1 MASESGSVI
10 IKITGDDTDFKEKVN
25 GLGKTVQSGVGKLGN
40 VAKTAA
46 VAVGG
51 AMVAMG
57 GYAIKVGSDFES
69 AMSNVA
75 AISGATGDDL
85 QMLEDTAREMGATTQ
100 FSATEAA
107 NALSYMA
114 LAGWDAN
121 QSASALPGVLNL
133 AAASG
138 MDLASASDM
147 VTDYMSAFGMS
158 CEQSGYFADMLAY
171 AQSNANTTAELL
183 GESYK
188 NCAANMAAAGQDVET
203 TTSLL
208 SMMAN
213 QGLKGSEAGTAL
225 AAVMR
230 DLTAK
235 MSDGAIKIGD
245 TSVAVQDANGNYRDL
260 TDILQDV
267 ESATNGM
274 GDAEK
279 AAALSST
286 FTADSIKGLN
296 LILNAGVDS
305 AADFEEQLRK
315 SAGTAEQMAD
325 TMNDN
330 LAGAIKSLKSR
341 FEDLGIEI
349 YQSFENPLKNVV
361 GVVTESIGKI
371 TSGLKTGSFE
381 GMFDQIGNLAQLGA
395 HQLRAQAPAMAKAAS
410 EMITSFTNGL
420 IQGIPSAMSTLTST
434 LATLIPL
441 IAQVLT
447 AAIPQLVSV
456 GGTIV
461 SSLAQSIMTLLP
473 VLTSSAVEMIN
484 SLASGLAQGVP
495 NFLSQALPMLTQFTE
510 SLRENA
516 GLLIDAGLNL
526 ILQLAQGIANS
537 LPTLIEY
544 IPQIVTNIAGII
556 NDNAPTILAT
566 GVQVITTLA
575 LGLIQALPA
584 LIASLPNIILAIVNV
599 FSAFNWISLGQLI
612 VNGIKN
618 GVALLG
624 TALKSAGTAAA
635 NAFKAINWAGVGQ
648 AAINFIRSA
657 ISGAAGLVSSG
668 LRSVGTQAMNAFRS
682 INWASVGRAAIN
694 FIKSA
699 ITGAAS
705 LVASALRAAATAG
718 MNAFK
723 SVNWGSVGRQIIN
736 GIINGIKGAASMLL
750 NSLKNLAKNA
760 LDAAKSAL
768 GIKSPSRRFRD
779 LVGKFIP
786 LGIAAGVDKYSG
798 TAAEAVSNMSG
809 KLTDAANVSAL
820 NGKLKAAVNAQ
831 SLNMTAQLSGGNTPA
846 PGNQNNPAIV
856 YITYA
861 PEQKFDEPITLAQR
875 ESMNRRDARRIE
887 RLVKNA

>member
-10 IKITGDDTDFKEKVN
+10 IKIEGDDTDFKSKVN
-25 GLGKTVQSGVGKLGN
+25 GLGKTAESGVSKLGN
-40 VAKTAA
+40 VVKTAA
-46 VAVGG
+46 VGIGG
-51 AMVAMG
+51 AMVAIG

-85 QMLEDTAREMGATTQ
+85 QMLKDTAQEMGATTQ

-138 MDLASASDM
+138 TELASASDM

-208 SMMAN
+208 AMMAN

-235 MSDGAIKIGD
+235 MTDGAIKIGD

-296 LILNAGVDS
+296 LILNAGVS
-305 AADFEEQLRK
+305 NAADFENQLRN
-315 SAGTAEQMAD
+315 SGGTAENMANV
-325 TMNDN
+325 MNDN
-330 LAGAIKSLKSR
+330 LAGAMKSLQSR
-341 FEDLGIEI
+341 AETFGNAIYESFSVQLKDAVNAAADALGSLTDAFETGGIEGAFNQLGI
-349 YQSFENPLKNVV
+349 
-361 GVVTESIGKI
+361 
-371 TSGLKTGSFE
+371 
-381 GMFDQIGNLAQLGA
+381 LAQQGI
-395 HQLRAQAPAMAKAAS
+395 QTIIAQAPAMTQAA
-410 EMITSFTNGL
+410 
-420 IQGIPSAMSTLTST
+420 
-434 LATLIPL
+434 
-441 IAQVLT
+441 AQ
-447 AAIPQLVSV
+447 
-456 GGTIV
+456 
-461 SSLAQSIMTLLP
+461 
-473 VLTSSAVEMIN
+473 MIN
-484 SLASGLAQGVP
+484 NFASGLAEGVP
-495 NFLSQALPMLTQFTE
+495 NVLAQALPLILQFTE

-516 GLLIDAGLNL
+516 GTLIDAGLNL

-537 LPTLIEY
+537 LPLLIEY
-544 IPQIVTNIAGII
+544 IPQIITNIAGII
-556 NDNAPTILAT
+556 NDNAPKILAT
-566 GVQVITTLA
+566 GVQILATLA
-575 LGLIQALPA
+575 LGIIQALPV
-584 LIASLPNIILAIVNV
+584 LIASIPNIILAIVNV

-612 VNGIKN
+612 VK
-618 GVALLG
+618 GVKAGVSLLG

-635 NAFKAINWAGVGQ
+635 NAFRSINWAGVGQ

-699 ITGAAS
+699 ITGAAG

-723 SVNWGSVGRQIIN
+723 SVNWGSVGKHIIS
-736 GIINGIKGAASMLL
+736 GIVNGIKGAASALFNAL
-750 NSLKNLAKNA
+750 AGLAKNA
-760 LDAAKSAL
+760 LNAAKNAL

>member
-10 IKITGDDTDFKEKVN
+10 IKIAGDDTDFKNKVN
-25 GLGKTVQSGVGKLGN
+25 GLGNTVQSGIGKLGN
-40 VAKTAA
+40 VVKTAA
-46 VAVGG
+46 VGIGG
-51 AMVAMG
+51 AMVAVG

-85 QMLEDTAREMGATTQ
+85 QMLKDTAREMGATTQ

-138 MDLASASDM
+138 MELASASDM

-208 SMMAN
+208 AMMAN

-296 LILNAGVDS
+296 LILNAGVS
-305 AADFEEQLRK
+305 NAADFENQLRN
-315 SAGTAEQMAD
+315 SSGTAEQMAD
-325 TMNDN
+325 IMNDN
-330 LAGAIKSLKSR
+330 LAGAMKSLQSR
-341 FEDLGIEI
+341 AEAFGNAIYESFSVQLKDAVNTAADALGSLTEAFKTDGIAGAFN
-349 YQSFENPLKNVV
+349 QL
-361 GVVTESIGKI
+361 GV
-371 TSGLKTGSFE
+371 
-381 GMFDQIGNLAQLGA
+381 LAQQGI
-395 HQLRAQAPAMAKAAS
+395 QTIIAQAPAMTQAA
-410 EMITSFTNGL
+410 
-420 IQGIPSAMSTLTST
+420 A
-434 LATLIPL
+434 
-441 IAQVLT
+441 
-447 AAIPQLVSV
+447 
-456 GGTIV
+456 
-461 SSLAQSIMTLLP
+461 
-473 VLTSSAVEMIN
+473 EMIN
-484 SLASGLAQGVP
+484 NFASGLAEGIP
-495 NFLSQALPMLTQFTE
+495 NVLAQALPLILQFTE

-516 GLLIDAGLNL
+516 GTLIDAGLNL
-526 ILQLAQGIANS
+526 ILQLAQGIVNS
-537 LPTLIEY
+537 LPVLIEY

-556 NDNAPTILAT
+556 NDNAPQILAT
-566 GVQVITTLA
+566 GLEIIVTLA
-575 LGLIQALPA
+575 LGIIQAIPT
-584 LIASLPNIILAIVNV
+584 LIASLPAIIQAIVNV
-599 FSAFNWISLGQLI
+599 FSAFNWVQLGQLI
-612 VNGIKN
+612 VNGIRN
-618 GVALLG
+618 GVSLLG

-635 NAFKAINWAGVGQ
+635 NAFKSINWAGVGQ
-648 AAINFIRSA
+648 AAINFIKSA

-682 INWASVGRAAIN
+682 INWASVGKAAIN

-705 LVASALRAAATAG
+705 SIASALRAAATGG

-723 SVNWGSVGRQIIN
+723 SVNWGSVGKQIISGIVN
-736 GIINGIKGAASMLL
+736 GISGAASTLF
-750 NSLKNLAKNA
+750 NSLRNLAKNA
-760 LDAAKSAL
+760 LNAAKNAL

-786 LGIAAGVDKYSG
+786 LGIAAGVDKYSN
-798 TAAEAVSNMSG
+798 TAADAVSNMSG
-809 KLTDAANVSAL
+809 KLADAANVSAL
-820 NGKLKAAVNAQ
+820 NNKLKAAVSAQ
-831 SLNMTAQLSGGNTPA
+831 SLNMTAQLSGKSDKPSEANG
-846 PGNQNNPAIV
+846 QQIV

-861 PEQKFDEPITLAQR
+861 PEQKFDEPITLSQR
-875 ESMNRRDARRIE
+875 EAINRRDARRIE

>member
-25 GLGKTVQSGVGKLGN
+25 GLGTTVQSGVGKLGN

-138 MDLASASDM
+138 MELASASDM

-171 AQSNANTTAELL
+171 AQGNANTTAELL

-208 SMMAN
+208 AMMAN

-286 FTADSIKGLN
+286 FTSDSIKGLN
-296 LILNAGVDS
+296 LILNAGVS
-305 AADFEEQLRK
+305 NAADFEKQLRN
-315 SAGTAEQMAD
+315 SGGTAENMANV
-325 TMNDN
+325 MNDN
-330 LAGAIKSLKSR
+330 LAGAMKSLQSR
-341 FEDLGIEI
+341 AEAFGIAIYESFSVQLKDAVNAAADALGSLTDAFETGGIEGAFNQLGI
-349 YQSFENPLKNVV
+349 
-361 GVVTESIGKI
+361 
-371 TSGLKTGSFE
+371 
-381 GMFDQIGNLAQLGA
+381 LAQQGI
-395 HQLRAQAPAMAKAAS
+395 QTIIAQAPAMTQAA
-410 EMITSFTNGL
+410 
-420 IQGIPSAMSTLTST
+420 
-434 LATLIPL
+434 
-441 IAQVLT
+441 AQ
-447 AAIPQLVSV
+447 
-456 GGTIV
+456 
-461 SSLAQSIMTLLP
+461 
-473 VLTSSAVEMIN
+473 MIN
-484 SLASGLAQGVP
+484 NFASGLAEGIP
-495 NFLSQALPMLTQFTE
+495 NVLAQALPLILQFTE

-516 GLLIDAGLNL
+516 GTLIDAGLNL
-526 ILQLAQGIANS
+526 ILQLAQGIVNS
-537 LPTLIEY
+537 LPLLIEY
-544 IPQIVTNIAGII
+544 IPQIITNIAGII
-556 NDNAPTILAT
+556 NDNAPKILAT
-566 GVQVITTLA
+566 GVQMLATLA
-575 LGLIQALPA
+575 LGIIQALPV

-612 VNGIKN
+612 VNGVKA
-618 GVALLG
+618 GVSLLG

-635 NAFKAINWAGVGQ
+635 NAFRSINWASVGQ
-648 AAINFIRSA
+648 AAINFIKSA

-705 LVASALRAAATAG
+705 LVASALRSAATAG

-723 SVNWGSVGRQIIN
+723 SVNWGGVGRQIIN

-820 NGKLKAAVNAQ
+820 NGKLKAAVHAQ
-831 SLNMTAQLSGGNTPA
+831 SLNMTAQLSGGNTSA
-846 PGNQNNPAIV
+846 PGNNKNGPTVV

-861 PEQKFDEPITLAQR
+861 PEQKFDEPITLSQR
-875 ESMNRRDARRIE
+875 EAMNRRDARRIE

>member
-10 IKITGDDTDFKEKVN
+10 IKIEGDDTDFKSKVN
-25 GLGKTVQSGVGKLGN
+25 GLGKTAESGVSKLGN
-40 VAKTAA
+40 VVKTAA
-46 VAVGG
+46 VGIGG
-51 AMVAMG
+51 AMVAIG

-85 QMLEDTAREMGATTQ
+85 QMLKDTAQEMGATTQ

-138 MDLASASDM
+138 MELASASDM

-208 SMMAN
+208 AMMAN

-296 LILNAGVDS
+296 LILNAGVS
-305 AADFEEQLRK
+305 NAADFENQLRN
-315 SAGTAEQMAD
+315 SGGTAENMANV
-325 TMNDN
+325 MNDN
-330 LAGAIKSLKSR
+330 LAGAMKSLQSR
-341 FEDLGIEI
+341 AEAFGIAIYESFSVQLKDAVNAAADALGSLTDAFETGGIEGAFNQLGI
-349 YQSFENPLKNVV
+349 
-361 GVVTESIGKI
+361 
-371 TSGLKTGSFE
+371 
-381 GMFDQIGNLAQLGA
+381 LAQQGI
-395 HQLRAQAPAMAKAAS
+395 QTIIAQAPAMTQAATQ
-410 EMITSFTNGL
+410 MISNF
-420 IQGIPSAMSTLTST
+420 
-434 LATLIPL
+434 
-441 IAQVLT
+441 
-447 AAIPQLVSV
+447 
-456 GGTIV
+456 
-461 SSLAQSIMTLLP
+461 
-473 VLTSSAVEMIN
+473 
-484 SLASGLAQGVP
+484 ASGLAEGVP
-495 NFLSQALPMLTQFTE
+495 NVLAQALPLILQFTE

-516 GLLIDAGLNL
+516 GTLIDAGLNL

-537 LPTLIEY
+537 LPLLIEY

-556 NDNAPTILAT
+556 NDNAPKILAT
-566 GVQVITTLA
+566 GVQILATLT
-575 LGLIQALPA
+575 LGIIQALPV

-612 VNGIKN
+612 VK
-618 GVALLG
+618 GVKAGVSLLG

-635 NAFKAINWAGVGQ
+635 NAFRSINWAGVGQ

-699 ITGAAS
+699 ITGAAG

-723 SVNWGSVGRQIIN
+723 SVNWGSVGKHIIS
-736 GIINGIKGAASMLL
+736 GIVNGIKGAASALFNAL
-750 NSLKNLAKNA
+750 AGLAKNA
-760 LDAAKSAL
+760 LNAAKNAL

>member
-10 IKITGDDTDFKEKVN
+10 IKIAGDDTDFKEKVN
-25 GLGKTVQSGVGKLGN
+25 GLGKTAESGVSKLGN
-40 VAKTAA
+40 VVKTAA
-46 VAVGG
+46 VGIGG
-51 AMVAMG
+51 AMVAIG

-85 QMLEDTAREMGATTQ
+85 QMLKDTAQEMGATTQ

-138 MDLASASDM
+138 MELASASDM

-208 SMMAN
+208 AMMAN

-296 LILNAGVDS
+296 LILNAGVS
-305 AADFEEQLRK
+305 NAADFENQLRN
-315 SAGTAEQMAD
+315 SGGTAENMANV
-325 TMNDN
+325 MNDN
-330 LAGAIKSLKSR
+330 LAGAMKSLQSR
-341 FEDLGIEI
+341 AETFGNAIYESFSVQLKDAVNTAADALGSLTDAFKTGGIEGAFNQLGI
-349 YQSFENPLKNVV
+349 
-361 GVVTESIGKI
+361 
-371 TSGLKTGSFE
+371 
-381 GMFDQIGNLAQLGA
+381 LAQQGI
-395 HQLRAQAPAMAKAAS
+395 QTIIAQAPAMTQAA
-410 EMITSFTNGL
+410 
-420 IQGIPSAMSTLTST
+420 
-434 LATLIPL
+434 
-441 IAQVLT
+441 AQ
-447 AAIPQLVSV
+447 
-456 GGTIV
+456 
-461 SSLAQSIMTLLP
+461 
-473 VLTSSAVEMIN
+473 MIN
-484 SLASGLAQGVP
+484 NFASGLAEGIP
-495 NFLSQALPMLTQFTE
+495 NVLAQALPLILQFTE

-516 GLLIDAGLNL
+516 GTLIDAGLNL

-537 LPTLIEY
+537 LPLLIEY

-556 NDNAPTILAT
+556 NDNAPKILAT
-566 GVQVITTLA
+566 GVQILATLA
-575 LGLIQALPA
+575 LGIIQALPV

-612 VNGIKN
+612 VNGVKA
-618 GVALLG
+618 GVSLLG

-635 NAFKAINWAGVGQ
+635 NAFRSINWASVGQ
-648 AAINFIRSA
+648 AAINFIKSA

-723 SVNWGSVGRQIIN
+723 SVNWGSVGKHIIS
-736 GIINGIKGAASMLL
+736 GIVNGIKGAASALFNAL
-750 NSLKNLAKNA
+750 AGLAKNA
-760 LDAAKSAL
+760 LNAAKNAL

-779 LVGKFIP
+779 MVGKFIP
-786 LGIAAGVDKYSG
+786 LGIAAGVDKYSN
-798 TAAEAVSNMSG
+798 TAANAVSNMSS
-809 KLTDAANVSAL
+809 KLTDAASVSAL
-820 NGKLKAAVNAQ
+820 NNKLKAAVSAQ
-831 SLNMTAQLSGGNTPA
+831 SLNMTAQLSGKSDKPSEPSG
-846 PGNQNNPAIV
+846 QKIV

-861 PEQKFDEPITLAQR
+861 PEQKFDEPITLSQR
-875 ESMNRRDARRIE
+875 EAMNRRDARRIE

>member
-10 IKITGDDTDFKEKVN
+10 IKIEGDDTDFKSKVN
-25 GLGKTVQSGVGKLGN
+25 GLGKTAESGVSKLGN
-40 VAKTAA
+40 VVKTAA
-46 VAVGG
+46 VGIGG
-51 AMVAMG
+51 AMVAIG

-85 QMLEDTAREMGATTQ
+85 QMLKDTAQEMGATTQ

-138 MDLASASDM
+138 MELASASDM

-208 SMMAN
+208 AMMAN

-296 LILNAGVDS
+296 LILNAGVS
-305 AADFEEQLRK
+305 NAADFENQLRN
-315 SAGTAEQMAD
+315 SGGTAENMANV
-325 TMNDN
+325 MNDN
-330 LAGAIKSLKSR
+330 LAGAMKSLQSR
-341 FEDLGIEI
+341 AEAFGIAIYESFSVQLKDAVNAAADALGSLTDAFETGGIEGAFNQLGI
-349 YQSFENPLKNVV
+349 
-361 GVVTESIGKI
+361 
-371 TSGLKTGSFE
+371 
-381 GMFDQIGNLAQLGA
+381 LAQQGI
-395 HQLRAQAPAMAKAAS
+395 QTIIAQAPAMTQAATQ
-410 EMITSFTNGL
+410 MISNF
-420 IQGIPSAMSTLTST
+420 
-434 LATLIPL
+434 
-441 IAQVLT
+441 
-447 AAIPQLVSV
+447 
-456 GGTIV
+456 
-461 SSLAQSIMTLLP
+461 
-473 VLTSSAVEMIN
+473 
-484 SLASGLAQGVP
+484 ASGLAEGVP
-495 NFLSQALPMLTQFTE
+495 NVLAQALPLILQFTE

-516 GLLIDAGLNL
+516 GTLIDAGLNL

-537 LPTLIEY
+537 LPLLIEY
-544 IPQIVTNIAGII
+544 IPQIITNIAGII
-556 NDNAPTILAT
+556 NDNAPKILAT
-566 GVQVITTLA
+566 GVQILATLA
-575 LGLIQALPA
+575 LGIIQALPV
-584 LIASLPNIILAIVNV
+584 LIASIPNIILAIVNV

-612 VNGIKN
+612 VK
-618 GVALLG
+618 GVKAGVSLLG

-635 NAFKAINWAGVGQ
+635 NAFRSINWAGVGQ

-699 ITGAAS
+699 ITGAAG

-723 SVNWGSVGRQIIN
+723 SVNWGSVGKHIIS
-736 GIINGIKGAASMLL
+736 GIVNGIKGAASALFNAL
-750 NSLKNLAKNA
+750 AGLAKNA
-760 LDAAKSAL
+760 LNAAKNAL

-779 LVGKFIP
+779 MVGKFIP
-786 LGIAAGVDKYSG
+786 LGIAAGVDKYSN
-798 TAAEAVSNMSG
+798 TAANAVSNMSS
-809 KLTDAANVSAL
+809 KLTDAASVSAL
-820 NGKLKAAVNAQ
+820 NNKLKAAVSAQ
-831 SLNMTAQLSGGNTPA
+831 SLNMTAQLSGKSDKPSEPSG
-846 PGNQNNPAIV
+846 QKIV

-861 PEQKFDEPITLAQR
+861 PEQKFDEPITLSQR
-875 ESMNRRDARRIE
+875 EAMKHRDARRIE

>member
-235 MSDGAIKIGD
+235 MKDGAIKIGD
-245 TSVAVQDANGNYRDL
+245 TSVAVQDASGNYRDL
-260 TDILQDV
+260 TDILKDV

-286 FTADSIKGLN
+286 FTSDSIKGLN

-315 SAGTAEQMAD
+315 STGTAGQMAD

-341 FEDLGIEI
+341 AEAFGIAVYDSFSVQLKDAVNAAADALGSLTDAFEIGGIAGAFNQLG
-349 YQSFENPLKNVV
+349 
-361 GVVTESIGKI
+361 T
-371 TSGLKTGSFE
+371 
-381 GMFDQIGNLAQLGA
+381 LAQQGI
-395 HQLRAQAPAMAKAAS
+395 QTIITQAPAMTQA
-410 EMITSFTNGL
+410 
-420 IQGIPSAMSTLTST
+420 
-434 LATLIPL
+434 
-441 IAQVLT
+441 
-447 AAIPQLVSV
+447 
-456 GGTIV
+456 
-461 SSLAQSIMTLLP
+461 
-473 VLTSSAVEMIN
+473 AVEMIN
-484 SLASGLAQGVP
+484 SFASGLAEGIP
-495 NFLSQALPMLTQFTE
+495 NALSQALPLILQLTE

-575 LGLIQALPA
+575 LGLIQALPV

-635 NAFKAINWAGVGQ
+635 NAFKAINWADVGR
-648 AAINFIRSA
+648 AAINFIKSA
-657 ISGAAGLVSSG
+657 ISGASGLVSGG
-668 LRSVGTQAMNAFRS
+668 LRSVGTAAMNAFRS
-682 INWASVGRAAIN
+682 INWAGVGRAAIN

-705 LVASALRAAATAG
+705 LVASALRSAATAG

-723 SVNWGSVGRQIIN
+723 SVNWGGVGRQIIN

>member
-10 IKITGDDTDFKEKVN
+10 IKIEGDDTDFKSKVN
-25 GLGKTVQSGVGKLGN
+25 GLGKTAESGVSKLGN
-40 VAKTAA
+40 VVKTAA
-46 VAVGG
+46 VGIGG
-51 AMVAMG
+51 AMVAIG

-85 QMLEDTAREMGATTQ
+85 QMLKDTAQEMGATTQ

-138 MDLASASDM
+138 MELASASDM

-208 SMMAN
+208 AMMAN

-296 LILNAGVDS
+296 LILNAGVS
-305 AADFEEQLRK
+305 NAADFENQLRN
-315 SAGTAEQMAD
+315 SGGTAENMANV
-325 TMNDN
+325 MNDN
-330 LAGAIKSLKSR
+330 LAGAMKSLQSR
-341 FEDLGIEI
+341 AEAFGIAIYESFSVQLKDAVNAAADALGSLTDAFETGGIEGAFNQLGI
-349 YQSFENPLKNVV
+349 
-361 GVVTESIGKI
+361 
-371 TSGLKTGSFE
+371 
-381 GMFDQIGNLAQLGA
+381 LAQQGI
-395 HQLRAQAPAMAKAAS
+395 QTIIAQAPAMTQAATQ
-410 EMITSFTNGL
+410 MISNF
-420 IQGIPSAMSTLTST
+420 
-434 LATLIPL
+434 
-441 IAQVLT
+441 
-447 AAIPQLVSV
+447 
-456 GGTIV
+456 
-461 SSLAQSIMTLLP
+461 
-473 VLTSSAVEMIN
+473 
-484 SLASGLAQGVP
+484 ASGLAEGVP
-495 NFLSQALPMLTQFTE
+495 NVLAQALPLILQFTE

-516 GLLIDAGLNL
+516 GTLIDAGLNL

-537 LPTLIEY
+537 LPLLIEY

-556 NDNAPTILAT
+556 NDNAPKILAT
-566 GVQVITTLA
+566 GVQILATLT
-575 LGLIQALPA
+575 LGIIQALPV

-612 VNGIKN
+612 VK
-618 GVALLG
+618 GVKAGVSLLG

-635 NAFKAINWAGVGQ
+635 NAFRSINWAGVGQ

-699 ITGAAS
+699 ITGAAG

-718 MNAFK
+718 LNAFK
-723 SVNWGSVGRQIIN
+723 SVNWGSVGKHIIS
-736 GIINGIKGAASMLL
+736 GIVNGIKGAASALFNAL
-750 NSLKNLAKNA
+750 AGLAKNA
-760 LDAAKSAL
+760 LNAAKNAL

-779 LVGKFIP
+779 MVGKFIP
-786 LGIAAGVDKYSG
+786 LGIAAGVDKYSN
-798 TAAEAVSNMSG
+798 TAANAVSNMSS
-809 KLTDAANVSAL
+809 KLTDAASVSAL
-820 NGKLKAAVNAQ
+820 NNKLKAAVSAQ
-831 SLNMTAQLSGGNTPA
+831 SLNMTAQLSGKSDKPSEPSG
-846 PGNQNNPAIV
+846 QKIV

-861 PEQKFDEPITLAQR
+861 PEQKFDEPITLSQR
-875 ESMNRRDARRIE
+875 EAMNRRDARRIE

>member
-10 IKITGDDTDFKEKVN
+10 IKIEGDDTDFKGKVN
-25 GLGKTVQSGVGKLGN
+25 DLGKTAESGVSKLGS
-40 VAKTAA
+40 VVKTAA
-46 VAVGG
+46 VGIGG
-51 AMVAMG
+51 AMVAVG

-85 QMLEDTAREMGATTQ
+85 QMLKDTAKEMGATTQ
-100 FSATEAA
+100 FSATKAA

-121 QSASALPGVLNL
+121 QSAAALPGVLNL

-138 MDLASASDM
+138 MELASASDM

-208 SMMAN
+208 AMMAN

-296 LILNAGVDS
+296 LILNAGVS
-305 AADFEEQLRK
+305 NAADFENQLRN
-315 SAGTAEQMAD
+315 SVGTAENMANV
-325 TMNDN
+325 MNDN
-330 LAGAIKSLKSR
+330 LAGAMKSLQSR
-341 FEDLGIEI
+341 AEALGIAI
-349 YQSFENPLKNVV
+349 YESFSVQLKDAVNAAADAL
-361 GVVTESIGKI
+361 GSLTDAFE
-371 TSGLKTGSFE
+371 TGGIE
-381 GMFDQIGNLAQLGA
+381 GAFNQLGILAQQGI
-395 HQLRAQAPAMAKAAS
+395 QTIIAQAPAMTQAA
-410 EMITSFTNGL
+410 
-420 IQGIPSAMSTLTST
+420 
-434 LATLIPL
+434 
-441 IAQVLT
+441 AQ
-447 AAIPQLVSV
+447 
-456 GGTIV
+456 
-461 SSLAQSIMTLLP
+461 
-473 VLTSSAVEMIN
+473 MIN
-484 SLASGLAQGVP
+484 NFASGLAEGIP
-495 NFLSQALPMLTQFTE
+495 NVLAQALPLILQFTE

-516 GLLIDAGLNL
+516 GTLIDAGLNL

-537 LPTLIEY
+537 LPLLIEY
-544 IPQIVTNIAGII
+544 IPQIITNIAGII
-556 NDNAPTILAT
+556 NDNAPKILAT
-566 GVQVITTLA
+566 GVQILVTLA
-575 LGLIQALPA
+575 LGIIQALPV

-612 VNGIKN
+612 VNGVKA
-618 GVALLG
+618 GASLLG

-635 NAFKAINWAGVGQ
+635 NAFRSINWASVGQ

-668 LRSVGTQAMNAFRS
+668 LRSVGTQAMSAFRS

-699 ITGAAS
+699 ITGAAG

-723 SVNWGSVGRQIIN
+723 SVNWGSVGKHIIS
-736 GIINGIKGAASMLL
+736 GIVSGIKGAASALFNAL
-750 NSLKNLAKNA
+750 AGLAKNA
-760 LDAAKSAL
+760 LNAVKNAL

-786 LGIAAGVDKYSG
+786 LGIAAGVDKYSN
-798 TAAEAVSNMSG
+798 TAADAVASMSS

-820 NGKLKAAVNAQ
+820 NNKLKAAVSAQ
-831 SLNMTAQLSGGNTPA
+831 SLNMTAQLSGKSDKPSEPSG
-846 PGNQNNPAIV
+846 QKIV

-861 PEQKFDEPITLAQR
+861 PEQKFDEPITLSQR
-875 ESMNRRDARRIE
+875 EAMNRRDARRIE
-887 RLVKNA
+887 RLLKNA

>member
-10 IKITGDDTDFKEKVN
+10 IKIEGDDTDFKGKVN
-25 GLGKTVQSGVGKLGN
+25 GLGKTAESGISKLGN
-40 VAKTAA
+40 VVKTAA
-46 VAVGG
+46 VGIGG
-51 AMVAMG
+51 AMVAIG

-75 AISGATGDDL
+75 AIGGATGDDL
-85 QMLEDTAREMGATTQ
+85 QMLKDTAKEMGATTQ

-121 QSASALPGVLNL
+121 QSAAALPGVLNL

-138 MDLASASDM
+138 MELASASDM

-208 SMMAN
+208 AMMAN

-230 DLTAK
+230 DLTNK

-296 LILNAGVDS
+296 LILNAGVS
-305 AADFEEQLRK
+305 NAADFENQLRN
-315 SAGTAEQMAD
+315 SSGTAEQMAD

-330 LAGAIKSLKSR
+330 LAGAMKSLQSR
-341 FEDLGIEI
+341 AETFGNAIYESFSVRLKDAVNAAADALGSLTDAFETGGIEGAFNQLGI
-349 YQSFENPLKNVV
+349 
-361 GVVTESIGKI
+361 
-371 TSGLKTGSFE
+371 
-381 GMFDQIGNLAQLGA
+381 LAQQGI
-395 HQLRAQAPAMAKAAS
+395 QTIIAQAPAMTQAA
-410 EMITSFTNGL
+410 
-420 IQGIPSAMSTLTST
+420 
-434 LATLIPL
+434 
-441 IAQVLT
+441 AQ
-447 AAIPQLVSV
+447 
-456 GGTIV
+456 
-461 SSLAQSIMTLLP
+461 
-473 VLTSSAVEMIN
+473 MIN
-484 SLASGLAQGVP
+484 NFASGLAEGIP
-495 NFLSQALPMLTQFTE
+495 NVLAQALPLILQFTE

-516 GLLIDAGLNL
+516 GTLIDAGLNL

-537 LPTLIEY
+537 LPLLIEY

-556 NDNAPTILAT
+556 NDNAPKILAT
-566 GVQVITTLA
+566 GVQILATLA
-575 LGLIQALPA
+575 LGIIQALPV

-612 VNGIKN
+612 VNGVKA
-618 GVALLG
+618 GVSLLG

-635 NAFKAINWAGVGQ
+635 NAFRSINWASVGQ

-657 ISGAAGLVSSG
+657 ITGAAGLVSSG
-668 LRSVGTQAMNAFRS
+668 LRSVGTQAMSAFRS

-699 ITGAAS
+699 ITGAAG

-723 SVNWGSVGRQIIN
+723 NVNWGGVGKHIISGIVN
-736 GIINGIKGAASMLL
+736 GIRGAASALFNAL
-750 NSLKNLAKNA
+750 AGLAKNA
-760 LDAAKSAL
+760 LNAAKNAL

-779 LVGKFIP
+779 MVGKFIP
-786 LGIAAGVDKYSG
+786 LGIAAGVDKYSN
-798 TAAEAVSNMSG
+798 TAANAVSNMSS

-820 NGKLKAAVNAQ
+820 NNRLKAAVSAQ
-831 SLNMTAQLSGGNTPA
+831 SLNMTAQLSGKSDKPSEPSG
-846 PGNQNNPAIV
+846 QQIV

-861 PEQKFDEPITLAQR
+861 PEQKFDEPITLSQR
-875 ESMNRRDARRIE
+875 EAMNRRDARRIE
-887 RLVKNA
+887 RLVKNV

>member
-10 IKITGDDTDFKEKVN
+10 IKIEGDDTDFKSKVN
-25 GLGKTVQSGVGKLGN
+25 GLGKTAESGVSKLGN
-40 VAKTAA
+40 VVKTAA
-46 VAVGG
+46 VGIGG
-51 AMVAMG
+51 AMVAIG

-85 QMLEDTAREMGATTQ
+85 QMLKDTAQEMGATTQ

-138 MDLASASDM
+138 MELASASDM

-208 SMMAN
+208 AMMAN

-296 LILNAGVDS
+296 LILNAGVS
-305 AADFEEQLRK
+305 NAADFENQLRN
-315 SAGTAEQMAD
+315 SGGTAENMANV
-325 TMNDN
+325 MNDN
-330 LAGAIKSLKSR
+330 LAGAMKSLQSR
-341 FEDLGIEI
+341 AETFGNAIYESFSVQLKDAVNAAADALGSLTDAFETGGIEGAFNQLGI
-349 YQSFENPLKNVV
+349 
-361 GVVTESIGKI
+361 
-371 TSGLKTGSFE
+371 
-381 GMFDQIGNLAQLGA
+381 LAQQGI
-395 HQLRAQAPAMAKAAS
+395 QTIIAQAPAMTQAA
-410 EMITSFTNGL
+410 
-420 IQGIPSAMSTLTST
+420 
-434 LATLIPL
+434 
-441 IAQVLT
+441 AQ
-447 AAIPQLVSV
+447 
-456 GGTIV
+456 
-461 SSLAQSIMTLLP
+461 
-473 VLTSSAVEMIN
+473 MIN
-484 SLASGLAQGVP
+484 NFASGLAEGVP
-495 NFLSQALPMLTQFTE
+495 NVLAQVLPLILQFTE

-516 GLLIDAGLNL
+516 GTLIDAGLNL

-537 LPTLIEY
+537 LPLLIEY
-544 IPQIVTNIAGII
+544 IPQIVTNVAGII
-556 NDNAPTILAT
+556 NDNAPKILAT
-566 GVQVITTLA
+566 GVQILATLA
-575 LGLIQALPA
+575 LGIIQALPV

-635 NAFKAINWAGVGQ
+635 NAFKAINWASVGQ
-648 AAINFIRSA
+648 AAINFIKSA

-723 SVNWGSVGRQIIN
+723 SVNWGSVGKHIIS
-736 GIINGIKGAASMLL
+736 GIVNGIKGAASALFNAL
-750 NSLKNLAKNA
+750 AGLAKNA
-760 LDAAKSAL
+760 LNAAKNAL

-779 LVGKFIP
+779 MVGKFIP
-786 LGIAAGVDKYSG
+786 LGIAAGVDKYSN
-798 TAAEAVSNMSG
+798 TAANAVSNMSS

-820 NGKLKAAVNAQ
+820 NNKLKAAVSAQ
-831 SLNMTAQLSGGNTPA
+831 SLNMTAQLSGKSDKPSEPSG
-846 PGNQNNPAIV
+846 QKIV

-861 PEQKFDEPITLAQR
+861 PEQKFDEPITLSQR
-875 ESMNRRDARRIE
+875 EAMNRRDARRIE

>member
-10 IKITGDDTDFKEKVN
+10 IKIEGDDTDFKGKVN
-25 GLGKTVQSGVGKLGN
+25 GLGKAAESGVSKLGN
-40 VAKTAA
+40 VVKTAA
-46 VAVGG
+46 VGIGG
-51 AMVAMG
+51 AMVAIG

-85 QMLEDTAREMGATTQ
+85 QMLKDTAKEMGATTQ

-121 QSASALPGVLNL
+121 QSAAALPGVLNL

-138 MDLASASDM
+138 MELASASDM

-208 SMMAN
+208 AMMAN

-296 LILNAGVDS
+296 LILNAGVS
-305 AADFEEQLRK
+305 NAADFENQLRN
-315 SAGTAEQMAD
+315 SGGTAENMANV
-325 TMNDN
+325 MNDN
-330 LAGAIKSLKSR
+330 LAGAMKSLQSR
-341 FEDLGIEI
+341 AEAFGIAVYESFSVQLKDAVNAAADALGSLTDAFETGGIEGAFNQLGILTQQGI
-349 YQSFENPLKNVV
+349 Q
-361 GVVTESIGKI
+361 TII
-371 TSGLKTGSFE
+371 
-381 GMFDQIGNLAQLGA
+381 
-395 HQLRAQAPAMAKAAS
+395 AQAPAMTQAA
-410 EMITSFTNGL
+410 
-420 IQGIPSAMSTLTST
+420 
-434 LATLIPL
+434 
-441 IAQVLT
+441 AQ
-447 AAIPQLVSV
+447 
-456 GGTIV
+456 
-461 SSLAQSIMTLLP
+461 
-473 VLTSSAVEMIN
+473 MIN
-484 SLASGLAQGVP
+484 NFASGLAEGVP
-495 NFLSQALPMLTQFTE
+495 NVLAQALPLILQFTE

-516 GLLIDAGLNL
+516 GTLIDAGLNL
-526 ILQLAQGIANS
+526 ISQLAQGIANS
-537 LPTLIEY
+537 LPLLIEY
-544 IPQIVTNIAGII
+544 IPQIITNIAGII
-556 NDNAPTILAT
+556 NDNAPKILAT
-566 GVQVITTLA
+566 GVQILATLA
-575 LGLIQALPA
+575 LGIIQALPV

-612 VNGIKN
+612 VNGVKA
-618 GVALLG
+618 GVSLLG

-635 NAFKAINWAGVGQ
+635 NAFRSINWASVGQ

-668 LRSVGTQAMNAFRS
+668 LRSVGTQAMSAFRS

-699 ITGAAS
+699 ITGAAG

-723 SVNWGSVGRQIIN
+723 SVNWGSVGKHIIS
-736 GIINGIKGAASMLL
+736 GIVNGIKGAASALFNAL
-750 NSLKNLAKNA
+750 AGLAKNA
-760 LDAAKSAL
+760 LNAAKNAL

-779 LVGKFIP
+779 MVGKFIP
-786 LGIAAGVDKYSG
+786 LGIAAGVDKYSN
-798 TAAEAVSNMSG
+798 TAANAVSNMSS

-820 NGKLKAAVNAQ
+820 NNKLKAAVSAQ
-831 SLNMTAQLSGGNTPA
+831 SLKMTAQLSSKSDKPSEPNGQQT
-846 PGNQNNPAIV
+846 V

-861 PEQKFDEPITLAQR
+861 PEQKFDEPITLSQR
-875 ESMNRRDARRIE
+875 EAMNRRDARRIE
-887 RLVKNA
+887 RLVKNG

>member
-10 IKITGDDTDFKEKVN
+10 IKIEGDDTDFKSKVN
-25 GLGKTVQSGVGKLGN
+25 GLGKTAESGVSKLGN
-40 VAKTAA
+40 VVKTAA
-46 VAVGG
+46 VGIGG
-51 AMVAMG
+51 AMVAIG

-85 QMLEDTAREMGATTQ
+85 QMLKDTAQEMGATTQ

-138 MDLASASDM
+138 MELASASDM

-208 SMMAN
+208 AMMAN

-296 LILNAGVDS
+296 LILNAGVS
-305 AADFEEQLRK
+305 NAADFENQLRN
-315 SAGTAEQMAD
+315 SGGTAENMANV
-325 TMNDN
+325 MNDN
-330 LAGAIKSLKSR
+330 LAGAMKSLQSR
-341 FEDLGIEI
+341 AETFGNAIYESFSVQLKDAVNTAADALGSLTDAFETGGIEGAFNQLGI
-349 YQSFENPLKNVV
+349 
-361 GVVTESIGKI
+361 
-371 TSGLKTGSFE
+371 
-381 GMFDQIGNLAQLGA
+381 LAQQGI
-395 HQLRAQAPAMAKAAS
+395 QTIIAQAPAMTQAA
-410 EMITSFTNGL
+410 
-420 IQGIPSAMSTLTST
+420 
-434 LATLIPL
+434 
-441 IAQVLT
+441 AQ
-447 AAIPQLVSV
+447 
-456 GGTIV
+456 
-461 SSLAQSIMTLLP
+461 
-473 VLTSSAVEMIN
+473 MIN
-484 SLASGLAQGVP
+484 NFASGLAEGIP
-495 NFLSQALPMLTQFTE
+495 NVLAQALPLILQFTE

-516 GLLIDAGLNL
+516 GTLIDAGLNL

-537 LPTLIEY
+537 LPLLIEY

-575 LGLIQALPA
+575 LGLIQALPV

-612 VNGIKN
+612 VNGVKA
-618 GVALLG
+618 GVSLLG

-635 NAFKAINWAGVGQ
+635 NAFRSINWAGVGQ

-723 SVNWGSVGRQIIN
+723 SVNWGGVGRQIIN

-831 SLNMTAQLSGGNTPA
+831 SLNMTAQLSGGNTSA
-846 PGNQNNPAIV
+846 PGNNKNGPTVV

-861 PEQKFDEPITLAQR
+861 PEQKFDEPITLSQR
-875 ESMNRRDARRIE
+875 EAMNRRDARRIE

>member
-10 IKITGDDTDFKEKVN
+10 IKIEGDDTDFKSKVN
-25 GLGKTVQSGVGKLGN
+25 GLGKTAESGVSKLGN
-40 VAKTAA
+40 VVKTAA
-46 VAVGG
+46 VGIGG
-51 AMVAMG
+51 AMVAIG

-85 QMLEDTAREMGATTQ
+85 QMLKDTAQEMGATTQ

-138 MDLASASDM
+138 MELASASDM

-208 SMMAN
+208 AMMAN

-296 LILNAGVDS
+296 LILNAGVS
-305 AADFEEQLRK
+305 NAADFENQLRN
-315 SAGTAEQMAD
+315 SGGTAENMANV
-325 TMNDN
+325 MNDN
-330 LAGAIKSLKSR
+330 LAGAMKSLQSR
-341 FEDLGIEI
+341 AETFGNAIYESFSVQLKDAVNTAADALGSLTDAFETGGIEGAFNQLGI
-349 YQSFENPLKNVV
+349 
-361 GVVTESIGKI
+361 
-371 TSGLKTGSFE
+371 
-381 GMFDQIGNLAQLGA
+381 LAQQGI
-395 HQLRAQAPAMAKAAS
+395 QTIIAQAPAMTQAA
-410 EMITSFTNGL
+410 
-420 IQGIPSAMSTLTST
+420 
-434 LATLIPL
+434 
-441 IAQVLT
+441 AQ
-447 AAIPQLVSV
+447 
-456 GGTIV
+456 
-461 SSLAQSIMTLLP
+461 
-473 VLTSSAVEMIN
+473 MIN
-484 SLASGLAQGVP
+484 NFASGLAEGIP
-495 NFLSQALPMLTQFTE
+495 NVLAQALPLILQFTE

-516 GLLIDAGLNL
+516 GTLIDAGLNL

-537 LPTLIEY
+537 LPLLIEY

-556 NDNAPTILAT
+556 NDNAPKILAT
-566 GVQVITTLA
+566 GVQILATLA
-575 LGLIQALPA
+575 LGIIQALPV

-612 VNGIKN
+612 VNGVKA
-618 GVALLG
+618 GVSLLG

-635 NAFKAINWAGVGQ
+635 NAFRSINWASVGQ
-648 AAINFIRSA
+648 AAINFIKSA

-718 MNAFK
+718 MDAFK
-723 SVNWGSVGRQIIN
+723 SVNWGSVGKHIIS
-736 GIINGIKGAASMLL
+736 GIVNGIKGAASALFNAL
-750 NSLKNLAKNA
+750 AGLAKNA
-760 LDAAKSAL
+760 LNAAKNAL

-779 LVGKFIP
+779 MVGKFIP
-786 LGIAAGVDKYSG
+786 LGIAAGVDKYSN
-798 TAAEAVSNMSG
+798 TAANAVSNMSS
-809 KLTDAANVSAL
+809 KLTDAASVSAL
-820 NGKLKAAVNAQ
+820 NNKLKAAVSAQ
-831 SLNMTAQLSGGNTPA
+831 SLNMTAQLSGKSDKPSEPSG
-846 PGNQNNPAIV
+846 QKIV

-861 PEQKFDEPITLAQR
+861 PEQKFDEPITLSQR
-875 ESMNRRDARRIE
+875 EAMNRRDARRIE

>member
-10 IKITGDDTDFKEKVN
+10 IKIEGDDTDFKSKVN
-25 GLGKTVQSGVGKLGN
+25 GLGKTAESGVSKLGN
-40 VAKTAA
+40 VVKTAA
-46 VAVGG
+46 VGIGG
-51 AMVAMG
+51 AMVAIG

-85 QMLEDTAREMGATTQ
+85 QMLKDTAQEMGATTQ

-138 MDLASASDM
+138 MELASASDM

-208 SMMAN
+208 AMMAN

-286 FTADSIKGLN
+286 FTADSVKGLN
-296 LILNAGVDS
+296 LILNAGVS
-305 AADFEEQLRK
+305 NAADFENQLRN
-315 SAGTAEQMAD
+315 SVGTAENMANV
-325 TMNDN
+325 MNDN
-330 LAGAIKSLKSR
+330 LAGAMKSLQSR
-341 FEDLGIEI
+341 AEAFGIAIYESFSVQLKDAVNTAADALGSLTDAFETGGIEGAFNQLGI
-349 YQSFENPLKNVV
+349 
-361 GVVTESIGKI
+361 
-371 TSGLKTGSFE
+371 
-381 GMFDQIGNLAQLGA
+381 LAQQGI
-395 HQLRAQAPAMAKAAS
+395 QTIIAQAPAMTQAA
-410 EMITSFTNGL
+410 
-420 IQGIPSAMSTLTST
+420 
-434 LATLIPL
+434 
-441 IAQVLT
+441 AQ
-447 AAIPQLVSV
+447 
-456 GGTIV
+456 
-461 SSLAQSIMTLLP
+461 
-473 VLTSSAVEMIN
+473 MIN
-484 SLASGLAQGVP
+484 NFASGLAEGVP
-495 NFLSQALPMLTQFTE
+495 NVLAQALPLILQFTE

-516 GLLIDAGLNL
+516 GTLIDAGLNL

-537 LPTLIEY
+537 LPLLIEY
-544 IPQIVTNIAGII
+544 IPQIITNIAGII
-556 NDNAPTILAT
+556 NDNAPKILAT
-566 GVQVITTLA
+566 GVQILATLA
-575 LGLIQALPA
+575 LGIIQALPV
-584 LIASLPNIILAIVNV
+584 LIASIPNIILAIVNV

-612 VNGIKN
+612 VNGVKA
-618 GVALLG
+618 GVSLLG

-635 NAFKAINWAGVGQ
+635 NAFRSINWASVGQ

-699 ITGAAS
+699 ITGAAG

-723 SVNWGSVGRQIIN
+723 SVNWGSVGKHIIS
-736 GIINGIKGAASMLL
+736 GIVNGIKGAASALFNAL
-750 NSLKNLAKNA
+750 AGLAKNA
-760 LDAAKSAL
+760 LNAAKNAL

-779 LVGKFIP
+779 MVGKFIP
-786 LGIAAGVDKYSG
+786 LGIAAGVDKYSN
-798 TAAEAVSNMSG
+798 TAANAVSNMSS
-809 KLTDAANVSAL
+809 KLTDAASVSAL
-820 NGKLKAAVNAQ
+820 NNKLKAAVSAQ
-831 SLNMTAQLSGGNTPA
+831 SLNMTAQLSGKSDKPSEPSG
-846 PGNQNNPAIV
+846 QKIV

-861 PEQKFDEPITLAQR
+861 PEQKFDEPITLSQR
-875 ESMNRRDARRIE
+875 EAMNRRDARRIE

>member
-85 QMLEDTAREMGATTQ
+85 QMLKDTAQEMGATTQ

-138 MDLASASDM
+138 MELASASDM

-208 SMMAN
+208 AMMAN

-296 LILNAGVDS
+296 LILNAGVS
-305 AADFEEQLRK
+305 NAADFENQLRN
-315 SAGTAEQMAD
+315 SGGTAENMANV
-325 TMNDN
+325 MNDN
-330 LAGAIKSLKSR
+330 LAGAMKSLQSR
-341 FEDLGIEI
+341 AEAFGIAIYESFSVQLKDAVNAAADALGSLTDAFETGGIEGAFNQLGI
-349 YQSFENPLKNVV
+349 
-361 GVVTESIGKI
+361 
-371 TSGLKTGSFE
+371 
-381 GMFDQIGNLAQLGA
+381 LAQQGI
-395 HQLRAQAPAMAKAAS
+395 QTIIAQAPAMTQAATQ
-410 EMITSFTNGL
+410 MISNF
-420 IQGIPSAMSTLTST
+420 
-434 LATLIPL
+434 
-441 IAQVLT
+441 
-447 AAIPQLVSV
+447 
-456 GGTIV
+456 
-461 SSLAQSIMTLLP
+461 
-473 VLTSSAVEMIN
+473 
-484 SLASGLAQGVP
+484 ASGLAEGVP
-495 NFLSQALPMLTQFTE
+495 NVLAQALPLILQFTE

-648 AAINFIRSA
+648 AAINFIKSA

-723 SVNWGSVGRQIIN
+723 SVNWGSVGKHIISGIVN
-736 GIINGIKGAASMLL
+736 GIRGAASALFNAL
-750 NSLKNLAKNA
+750 AGLAKNA
-760 LDAAKSAL
+760 LNAAKNAL

>member
-10 IKITGDDTDFKEKVN
+10 IKIEGDDTDFKSKVN
-25 GLGKTVQSGVGKLGN
+25 GLGKTAESGVSKLGN
-40 VAKTAA
+40 VVKTAA
-46 VAVGG
+46 VGIGG
-51 AMVAMG
+51 AMVAIG

-85 QMLEDTAREMGATTQ
+85 QMLKDTAQEMGATTQ

-138 MDLASASDM
+138 MELASASDM

-208 SMMAN
+208 AMMAN

-296 LILNAGVDS
+296 LILNAGVS
-305 AADFEEQLRK
+305 NAADFENQLRN
-315 SAGTAEQMAD
+315 SGGTAENMANV
-325 TMNDN
+325 MNDN
-330 LAGAIKSLKSR
+330 LAGAMKSLQSR
-341 FEDLGIEI
+341 AEAFGIAIYESFSVQLKDAVNAAADALGSLTDAFETGGIEGAFNQLGI
-349 YQSFENPLKNVV
+349 
-361 GVVTESIGKI
+361 
-371 TSGLKTGSFE
+371 
-381 GMFDQIGNLAQLGA
+381 LAQQGI
-395 HQLRAQAPAMAKAAS
+395 QTIIAQAPAMTQAATQ
-410 EMITSFTNGL
+410 MISNF
-420 IQGIPSAMSTLTST
+420 
-434 LATLIPL
+434 
-441 IAQVLT
+441 
-447 AAIPQLVSV
+447 
-456 GGTIV
+456 
-461 SSLAQSIMTLLP
+461 
-473 VLTSSAVEMIN
+473 
-484 SLASGLAQGVP
+484 ASGLAEGVP
-495 NFLSQALPMLTQFTE
+495 NVLAQALPLILQFTE

-516 GLLIDAGLNL
+516 GTLIDAGLNL

-537 LPTLIEY
+537 LPLLIEY
-544 IPQIVTNIAGII
+544 IPQIITNIAGII
-556 NDNAPTILAT
+556 NDNAPKILAT
-566 GVQVITTLA
+566 GVQILATLA
-575 LGLIQALPA
+575 LGIIQALPV
-584 LIASLPNIILAIVNV
+584 LIASIPNIILAIVNV

-612 VNGIKN
+612 VK
-618 GVALLG
+618 GVKAGVSLLG

-635 NAFKAINWAGVGQ
+635 NAFRSINWAGVGQ

-699 ITGAAS
+699 ITGAAG

-723 SVNWGSVGRQIIN
+723 SVNWGSVGKHIIS
-736 GIINGIKGAASMLL
+736 GIVNGIKGAASALFNAL
-750 NSLKNLAKNA
+750 AGLAKNA
-760 LDAAKSAL
+760 LNAAKNAL

-779 LVGKFIP
+779 MVGKFIP
-786 LGIAAGVDKYSG
+786 LGIAAGVDKYSN
-798 TAAEAVSNMSG
+798 TAANAVSNMSS
-809 KLTDAANVSAL
+809 KLTDAASVSAL
-820 NGKLKAAVNAQ
+820 NNKLKAAVSAQ
-831 SLNMTAQLSGGNTPA
+831 SLNMTAQLSGKSDKPSEPSG
-846 PGNQNNPAIV
+846 QKIV

-861 PEQKFDEPITLAQR
+861 PEQKFDEPITLSQR
-875 ESMNRRDARRIE
+875 EAMNRRDARRIE

>member
-10 IKITGDDTDFKEKVN
+10 IKIEGDDTDFKSKVN
-25 GLGKTVQSGVGKLGN
+25 GLGKTAESGVSKLGS
-40 VAKTAA
+40 VVKTAA
-46 VAVGG
+46 VGIGG
-51 AMVAMG
+51 AMVAIG

-85 QMLEDTAREMGATTQ
+85 QMLKDTAKEMGATTQ

-138 MDLASASDM
+138 MELASASDM

-208 SMMAN
+208 AMMAN

-296 LILNAGVDS
+296 LILNAGVS
-305 AADFEEQLRK
+305 NAADFENQLRN
-315 SAGTAEQMAD
+315 SSGTAEQMAD

-330 LAGAIKSLKSR
+330 LAGAMKSLQSR
-341 FEDLGIEI
+341 AETFGNAIYESFSVQLKDAVNAAADALGSLTDAFETGGIEGAFNQLGI
-349 YQSFENPLKNVV
+349 
-361 GVVTESIGKI
+361 
-371 TSGLKTGSFE
+371 
-381 GMFDQIGNLAQLGA
+381 LAQQGIQTIIA
-395 HQLRAQAPAMAKAAS
+395 KAPAMTQAA
-410 EMITSFTNGL
+410 
-420 IQGIPSAMSTLTST
+420 
-434 LATLIPL
+434 
-441 IAQVLT
+441 AQ
-447 AAIPQLVSV
+447 
-456 GGTIV
+456 
-461 SSLAQSIMTLLP
+461 
-473 VLTSSAVEMIN
+473 MIN
-484 SLASGLAQGVP
+484 NFASGLAEGIP
-495 NFLSQALPMLTQFTE
+495 NVLAQALPLILQFTG

-516 GLLIDAGLNL
+516 GTLIDAGLNL

-537 LPTLIEY
+537 LPLLIEY
-544 IPQIVTNIAGII
+544 IPQIITNIAGII
-556 NDNAPTILAT
+556 NDNAPKILAT
-566 GVQVITTLA
+566 GVQILATLA
-575 LGLIQALPA
+575 LGIIQALPV
-584 LIASLPNIILAIVNV
+584 LIDSIPNIILAIVNV

-612 VNGIKN
+612 VNGVKA
-618 GVALLG
+618 GVSLLG
-624 TALKSAGTAAA
+624 TALKSAGEAAA
-635 NAFKAINWAGVGQ
+635 NAFRSINWASVGQ
-648 AAINFIRSA
+648 AAINFIKSA
-657 ISGAAGLVSSG
+657 ITGAAGLVSSG
-668 LRSVGTQAMNAFRS
+668 LRSVGTQAMSAFRS

-699 ITGAAS
+699 ITGAAG

-723 SVNWGSVGRQIIN
+723 NVNWGSVGKHIIS
-736 GIINGIKGAASMLL
+736 GIVNGIKGAASALFNAL
-750 NSLKNLAKNA
+750 AGLAKNA
-760 LDAAKSAL
+760 LNAAKNAL

-786 LGIAAGVDKYSG
+786 LGIAAGVDKYSN
-798 TAAEAVSNMSG
+798 TAANAVSNMSS

-820 NGKLKAAVNAQ
+820 NNKLKAAVSAQ
-831 SLNMTAQLSGGNTPA
+831 SLSMTAQLSSKSDKPREASG
-846 PGNQNNPAIV
+846 QQIV

-861 PEQKFDEPITLAQR
+861 PEQKFDEPITLSQR
-875 ESMNRRDARRIE
+875 EAMNRRDARRME

>member
-10 IKITGDDTDFKEKVN
+10 IKIEGDDTDFKGKVN
-25 GLGKTVQSGVGKLGN
+25 DLGKTAKSGVSKLGS
-40 VAKTAA
+40 VVKTAA
-46 VAVGG
+46 VGIGG
-51 AMVAMG
+51 AMVAVG

-85 QMLEDTAREMGATTQ
+85 QMLKDTAREMGATTQ

-121 QSASALPGVLNL
+121 QSAAALPGVLNL

-138 MDLASASDM
+138 MELASASDM

-208 SMMAN
+208 AMMAN

-296 LILNAGVDS
+296 LILNAGVS
-305 AADFEEQLRK
+305 NAADFENQLRN
-315 SAGTAEQMAD
+315 SSGTAEQMAD

-330 LAGAIKSLKSR
+330 LAGAMKSLQSR
-341 FEDLGIEI
+341 AEAFGIAIYESFSVQLKDAVNAAADALGSLTDAFEIGGIEGAFN
-349 YQSFENPLKNVV
+349 QLGF
-361 GVVTESIGKI
+361 
-371 TSGLKTGSFE
+371 
-381 GMFDQIGNLAQLGA
+381 LAQQGI
-395 HQLRAQAPAMAKAAS
+395 QTIIAQAPAMTQAA
-410 EMITSFTNGL
+410 
-420 IQGIPSAMSTLTST
+420 
-434 LATLIPL
+434 
-441 IAQVLT
+441 AQ
-447 AAIPQLVSV
+447 
-456 GGTIV
+456 
-461 SSLAQSIMTLLP
+461 
-473 VLTSSAVEMIN
+473 MIN
-484 SLASGLAQGVP
+484 NFASGLAEGVP
-495 NFLSQALPMLTQFTE
+495 NVLAQALPLILQFTE

-516 GLLIDAGLNL
+516 GTLIDAGLNL

-537 LPTLIEY
+537 LPLLIEY

-556 NDNAPTILAT
+556 NDNAPKILAT
-566 GVQVITTLA
+566 GVQILATLA
-575 LGLIQALPA
+575 LGIIQAIPV

-612 VNGIKN
+612 VNGVKA
-618 GVALLG
+618 GVSLLG
-624 TALKSAGTAAA
+624 TALKSAGEAAA
-635 NAFKAINWAGVGQ
+635 NAFRSINWASVGQ
-648 AAINFIRSA
+648 AAINFIESA
-657 ISGAAGLVSSG
+657 ITGAAGLVSSG

-682 INWASVGRAAIN
+682 VNWASVGRAAIN

-699 ITGAAS
+699 ITGAAG

-723 SVNWGSVGRQIIN
+723 NVNWGSVGKHIIS
-736 GIINGIKGAASMLL
+736 GIVNGIKGAASTLFNAL
-750 NSLKNLAKNA
+750 AGLAKNA
-760 LDAAKSAL
+760 LNAAKNAL

-779 LVGKFIP
+779 MVGKFIP
-786 LGIAAGVDKYSG
+786 LGIAAGVDKYSN
-798 TAAEAVSNMSG
+798 TAANAVASMSR

-820 NGKLKAAVNAQ
+820 NNKLKAAVSAQ
-831 SLNMTAQLSGGNTPA
+831 SLNMTAQLSGKSDKPSEPSG
-846 PGNQNNPAIV
+846 QQIV

-861 PEQKFDEPITLAQR
+861 PEQKFDEPITLSQR
-875 ESMNRRDARRIE
+875 EAMNRRDARRIE
-887 RLVKNA
+887 RLLKNA

>member
-10 IKITGDDTDFKEKVN
+10 IKIEGDDTDFKGKVN
-25 GLGKTVQSGVGKLGN
+25 DLGKTAESGVSKLGS
-40 VAKTAA
+40 VVKTAA
-46 VAVGG
+46 VGIGG
-51 AMVAMG
+51 AMVAVG

-85 QMLEDTAREMGATTQ
+85 QMLKDTAKEMGATTQ

-121 QSASALPGVLNL
+121 QSAAALPGVLNL

-138 MDLASASDM
+138 MELASASDM

-208 SMMAN
+208 AMMAN

-235 MSDGAIKIGD
+235 MSNGAIKIGD

-296 LILNAGVDS
+296 LILNAGVS
-305 AADFEEQLRK
+305 NAADFENQLRN
-315 SAGTAEQMAD
+315 SGGTAENMANV
-325 TMNDN
+325 MNDN
-330 LAGAIKSLKSR
+330 LAGAMKSLQSR
-341 FEDLGIEI
+341 AEAFGIAIYESFSVQLKDAVNAAADALGSLTDAFETGGIEGAFNQLGI
-349 YQSFENPLKNVV
+349 
-361 GVVTESIGKI
+361 
-371 TSGLKTGSFE
+371 
-381 GMFDQIGNLAQLGA
+381 LAQQGI
-395 HQLRAQAPAMAKAAS
+395 QTIIAQAPAMTQAA
-410 EMITSFTNGL
+410 
-420 IQGIPSAMSTLTST
+420 
-434 LATLIPL
+434 
-441 IAQVLT
+441 AQ
-447 AAIPQLVSV
+447 
-456 GGTIV
+456 
-461 SSLAQSIMTLLP
+461 
-473 VLTSSAVEMIN
+473 MIN
-484 SLASGLAQGVP
+484 NFASGLAEGIP
-495 NFLSQALPMLTQFTE
+495 NVLAQALPLILQFTE

-516 GLLIDAGLNL
+516 GTLIDAGLNL
-526 ILQLAQGIANS
+526 ILQLAQGIVNS
-537 LPTLIEY
+537 LPLLIEY

-556 NDNAPTILAT
+556 NDNAPKILAT
-566 GVQVITTLA
+566 GVQILATLA
-575 LGLIQALPA
+575 LGIIQALPV

-612 VNGIKN
+612 VNGVKA
-618 GVALLG
+618 GVSLLG

-635 NAFKAINWAGVGQ
+635 NAFRSINWASVGQ

-657 ISGAAGLVSSG
+657 ITGAAGLVSGG
-668 LRSVGTQAMNAFRS
+668 LRSVGTQAMSAFRS

-699 ITGAAS
+699 ITGAAG

-723 SVNWGSVGRQIIN
+723 NVNWGSVGRHIIS
-736 GIINGIKGAASMLL
+736 GIVNGIKGAASALFNAL
-750 NSLKNLAKNA
+750 AGLAKNA
-760 LDAAKSAL
+760 LNAAKNAL

-779 LVGKFIP
+779 MVGKFIP
-786 LGIAAGVDKYSG
+786 LGIAAGVDKYSN
-798 TAAEAVSNMSG
+798 TAADAVASMSS

-820 NGKLKAAVNAQ
+820 NNKLKAAVSAQ
-831 SLNMTAQLSGGNTPA
+831 SLNMTAQLSGKSDKPSEPSG
-846 PGNQNNPAIV
+846 QQIV

-861 PEQKFDEPITLAQR
+861 PEQKFDEPITLSQR
-875 ESMNRRDARRIE
+875 EAMNRRDARRIE

>member
-10 IKITGDDTDFKEKVN
+10 IKIEGDDTDFKSKVN
-25 GLGKTVQSGVGKLGN
+25 GLGKTAESGVSKLGN
-40 VAKTAA
+40 VVKTAA
-46 VAVGG
+46 VGIGG
-51 AMVAMG
+51 AMVAIG

-85 QMLEDTAREMGATTQ
+85 QMLKDTAQEMGATTQ

-138 MDLASASDM
+138 MELASASDM

-208 SMMAN
+208 AMMAN

-296 LILNAGVDS
+296 LILNAGVS
-305 AADFEEQLRK
+305 NAADFENQLRN
-315 SAGTAEQMAD
+315 SGGTAENMANV
-325 TMNDN
+325 MNDN
-330 LAGAIKSLKSR
+330 LAGAMKSLQSR
-341 FEDLGIEI
+341 AETFGNAIYESFSVQLKDAVNTAADALGSLTDAFKTGGIEGAFNQLGI
-349 YQSFENPLKNVV
+349 
-361 GVVTESIGKI
+361 
-371 TSGLKTGSFE
+371 
-381 GMFDQIGNLAQLGA
+381 LAQQGI
-395 HQLRAQAPAMAKAAS
+395 QTIIAQAPAMTQAA
-410 EMITSFTNGL
+410 
-420 IQGIPSAMSTLTST
+420 
-434 LATLIPL
+434 
-441 IAQVLT
+441 AQ
-447 AAIPQLVSV
+447 
-456 GGTIV
+456 
-461 SSLAQSIMTLLP
+461 
-473 VLTSSAVEMIN
+473 MIN
-484 SLASGLAQGVP
+484 NFASGLAEGIP
-495 NFLSQALPMLTQFTE
+495 NVLAQALPLILQFTE

-516 GLLIDAGLNL
+516 GTLIDAGLNL

-537 LPTLIEY
+537 LPLLIEY

-556 NDNAPTILAT
+556 NDNAPKILAT
-566 GVQVITTLA
+566 GVQILATLA
-575 LGLIQALPA
+575 LGIIQALPV

-612 VNGIKN
+612 VNGVKA
-618 GVALLG
+618 GVSPLG

-635 NAFKAINWAGVGQ
+635 NAFRSINWASVGQ
-648 AAINFIRSA
+648 AAINFIKSA

-723 SVNWGSVGRQIIN
+723 SVNWGSVGKHIIS
-736 GIINGIKGAASMLL
+736 GIVNGIKGAASALFNAL
-750 NSLKNLAKNA
+750 AGLAKNA
-760 LDAAKSAL
+760 LNAAKNAL

-779 LVGKFIP
+779 MVGKFIP
-786 LGIAAGVDKYSG
+786 LGIAAGVDKYSN
-798 TAAEAVSNMSG
+798 TAANAVSNMSS
-809 KLTDAANVSAL
+809 KLTDAASVSAL
-820 NGKLKAAVNAQ
+820 NNKLKAAVSAQ
-831 SLNMTAQLSGGNTPA
+831 SLNMTAQLSGKSDKPSEPSG
-846 PGNQNNPAIV
+846 QKII

-861 PEQKFDEPITLAQR
+861 PEQKFDEPITLSQR
-875 ESMNRRDARRIE
+875 EAMNRRDARRIE

>member
-10 IKITGDDTDFKEKVN
+10 IKIEGDDTDFKSKVN
-25 GLGKTVQSGVGKLGN
+25 GLGKTAESGVSKLGN
-40 VAKTAA
+40 VVKTAA
-46 VAVGG
+46 VGIGG
-51 AMVAMG
+51 AMVAIG

-85 QMLEDTAREMGATTQ
+85 QMLKDTAQEMGATTQ

-138 MDLASASDM
+138 MELASASDM

-208 SMMAN
+208 AMMAN

-296 LILNAGVDS
+296 LILNAGVS
-305 AADFEEQLRK
+305 NAADFENQLRN
-315 SAGTAEQMAD
+315 SGGTAENMANV
-325 TMNDN
+325 MNDN
-330 LAGAIKSLKSR
+330 LAGAMKSLQSR
-341 FEDLGIEI
+341 AEAFGIAIYESFSVQLKDAVNAAADALGSLTDAFETGGIEGAFNQLGI
-349 YQSFENPLKNVV
+349 
-361 GVVTESIGKI
+361 
-371 TSGLKTGSFE
+371 
-381 GMFDQIGNLAQLGA
+381 LAQQGI
-395 HQLRAQAPAMAKAAS
+395 QTIIAQAPAMTQAATQ
-410 EMITSFTNGL
+410 MISNF
-420 IQGIPSAMSTLTST
+420 
-434 LATLIPL
+434 
-441 IAQVLT
+441 
-447 AAIPQLVSV
+447 
-456 GGTIV
+456 
-461 SSLAQSIMTLLP
+461 
-473 VLTSSAVEMIN
+473 
-484 SLASGLAQGVP
+484 ASGLAEGVP
-495 NFLSQALPMLTQFTE
+495 NVLAQALPLILQFTE

-516 GLLIDAGLNL
+516 GTLIDAGLNL

-537 LPTLIEY
+537 LPLLIEY

-556 NDNAPTILAT
+556 NDNAPKILAT
-566 GVQVITTLA
+566 GVQILATLT
-575 LGLIQALPA
+575 LGIIQALPV

-612 VNGIKN
+612 VK
-618 GVALLG
+618 GVKAGVSLLG

-635 NAFKAINWAGVGQ
+635 NAFRSINWAGVGQ

-699 ITGAAS
+699 ITGAAG

-723 SVNWGSVGRQIIN
+723 SVNWGSVGKHIIS
-736 GIINGIKGAASMLL
+736 GIVNGIKGAASALFNAL
-750 NSLKNLAKNA
+750 AGLAKNA
-760 LDAAKSAL
+760 LNAAKNAL

-779 LVGKFIP
+779 MVGKFIP
-786 LGIAAGVDKYSG
+786 LGIAAGVDKYSN
-798 TAAEAVSNMSG
+798 TAANAVSNMSS
-809 KLTDAANVSAL
+809 KLTDAASVSAL
-820 NGKLKAAVNAQ
+820 NNKLKAAVSAQ
-831 SLNMTAQLSGGNTPA
+831 SLNMTAQLSGKSDKPSEPSG
-846 PGNQNNPAIV
+846 QKIV

-861 PEQKFDEPITLAQR
+861 PEQKFDEPITLSQR
-875 ESMNRRDARRIE
+875 EAMNRRDARRIE

>member
-10 IKITGDDTDFKEKVN
+10 IKIEGDDTDFKSKVN
-25 GLGKTVQSGVGKLGN
+25 GLGKTAESGVSKLGN
-40 VAKTAA
+40 VVKTAA
-46 VAVGG
+46 VGIGG
-51 AMVAMG
+51 AMVAIG

-85 QMLEDTAREMGATTQ
+85 QMLKDTAQEMGATTQ

-138 MDLASASDM
+138 MELASASDM

-208 SMMAN
+208 AMMAN

-235 MSDGAIKIGD
+235 MTDGAIKIGD

-296 LILNAGVDS
+296 LILNAGVS
-305 AADFEEQLRK
+305 NAADFENQLRN
-315 SAGTAEQMAD
+315 SGGTAENMANV
-325 TMNDN
+325 MNDN
-330 LAGAIKSLKSR
+330 LAGAMKSLQSR
-341 FEDLGIEI
+341 AETFGNAIYESFSVQLKDAVNAAADALGSLTDAFETGGIEGAFNQLGI
-349 YQSFENPLKNVV
+349 
-361 GVVTESIGKI
+361 
-371 TSGLKTGSFE
+371 
-381 GMFDQIGNLAQLGA
+381 LAQQGI
-395 HQLRAQAPAMAKAAS
+395 QTIIAQAPAMTQAA
-410 EMITSFTNGL
+410 
-420 IQGIPSAMSTLTST
+420 
-434 LATLIPL
+434 
-441 IAQVLT
+441 AQ
-447 AAIPQLVSV
+447 
-456 GGTIV
+456 
-461 SSLAQSIMTLLP
+461 
-473 VLTSSAVEMIN
+473 MIN
-484 SLASGLAQGVP
+484 NFASGLAEGVP
-495 NFLSQALPMLTQFTE
+495 NVLAQALPLILQFTE

-516 GLLIDAGLNL
+516 GTLIDAGLNL

-537 LPTLIEY
+537 LPLLIEY
-544 IPQIVTNIAGII
+544 IPQIITNIAGII
-556 NDNAPTILAT
+556 NDNAPKILAT
-566 GVQVITTLA
+566 GVQILATLA
-575 LGLIQALPA
+575 LGIIQALPV

-612 VNGIKN
+612 VK
-618 GVALLG
+618 GVKAGVSLLG

-635 NAFKAINWAGVGQ
+635 NAFRSINWAGVGQ

-699 ITGAAS
+699 ITGAAG

-723 SVNWGSVGRQIIN
+723 SVNWGSVGKHIIS
-736 GIINGIKGAASMLL
+736 GIVNGIKGAASALFNAL
-750 NSLKNLAKNA
+750 AGLAKNA
-760 LDAAKSAL
+760 LNAAKNAL

-779 LVGKFIP
+779 MVGKFIP
-786 LGIAAGVDKYSG
+786 LGIAAGVDKYSN
-798 TAAEAVSNMSG
+798 TAANAVSNMSS
-809 KLTDAANVSAL
+809 KLTDAASVSVL
-820 NGKLKAAVNAQ
+820 NNKLKAAVSAQ
-831 SLNMTAQLSGGNTPA
+831 SLNMTAQLSGKSDKPSEPSG
-846 PGNQNNPAIV
+846 QKIV

-861 PEQKFDEPITLAQR
+861 PEQKFDEPITLSQR
-875 ESMNRRDARRIE
+875 EAMNRRDARRIE

>member
-10 IKITGDDTDFKEKVN
+10 IKIEGDDTDFKSKVN
-25 GLGKTVQSGVGKLGN
+25 GLGKTAESGVSKLGN
-40 VAKTAA
+40 VVKTAA
-46 VAVGG
+46 VGIGG
-51 AMVAMG
+51 AMVAIG

-85 QMLEDTAREMGATTQ
+85 QMLKDTAQEMGATTQ

-138 MDLASASDM
+138 MELASASDM

-208 SMMAN
+208 AMMAN

-235 MSDGAIKIGD
+235 MTDGAIKIGD

-260 TDILQDV
+260 TDILQNV

-296 LILNAGVDS
+296 LILNAGVS
-305 AADFEEQLRK
+305 NAADFENQLRN
-315 SAGTAEQMAD
+315 SGGTAENMANV
-325 TMNDN
+325 MNDN
-330 LAGAIKSLKSR
+330 LAGAMKSLQSR
-341 FEDLGIEI
+341 AEAFGIAIYESFSVQLKDAVNAAADALGSLTDAFETGGIEGAFNQLGI
-349 YQSFENPLKNVV
+349 
-361 GVVTESIGKI
+361 
-371 TSGLKTGSFE
+371 
-381 GMFDQIGNLAQLGA
+381 LAQQGI
-395 HQLRAQAPAMAKAAS
+395 QTIIAQAPAMTQAATQ
-410 EMITSFTNGL
+410 MISNF
-420 IQGIPSAMSTLTST
+420 
-434 LATLIPL
+434 
-441 IAQVLT
+441 
-447 AAIPQLVSV
+447 
-456 GGTIV
+456 
-461 SSLAQSIMTLLP
+461 
-473 VLTSSAVEMIN
+473 
-484 SLASGLAQGVP
+484 ASGLAEGVP
-495 NFLSQALPMLTQFTE
+495 NVLAQALPLILQFTE

-516 GLLIDAGLNL
+516 GTLIDAGLNL

-537 LPTLIEY
+537 LPLLIEY

-556 NDNAPTILAT
+556 NDNAPKILAT
-566 GVQVITTLA
+566 GVQILATLT
-575 LGLIQALPA
+575 LGIIQALPV

-612 VNGIKN
+612 VNGVKA
-618 GVALLG
+618 GVSLLG

-635 NAFKAINWAGVGQ
+635 NAFRSINWASVGQ

-657 ISGAAGLVSSG
+657 ISGAAGLVSGG

-723 SVNWGSVGRQIIN
+723 SVNWGSVGKHIIS
-736 GIINGIKGAASMLL
+736 GIVNGIKGAASALFNAL
-750 NSLKNLAKNA
+750 AGLAKNA
-760 LDAAKSAL
+760 LNAAKNAL

-779 LVGKFIP
+779 MVGKFIP
-786 LGIAAGVDKYSG
+786 LGIAAGVDKYSN
-798 TAAEAVSNMSG
+798 TAANAVSNMSS
-809 KLTDAANVSAL
+809 KLTDAASVSAL
-820 NGKLKAAVNAQ
+820 NNKLKAAVSAQ
-831 SLNMTAQLSGGNTPA
+831 SLNMTAQLSGKSDKPSEPSG
-846 PGNQNNPAIV
+846 QKIV

-861 PEQKFDEPITLAQR
+861 PEQKFDEPITLSQR
-875 ESMNRRDARRIE
+875 EAMNRRDARRIE

>member
-10 IKITGDDTDFKEKVN
+10 IKIEGDDTDFKSKVN
-25 GLGKTVQSGVGKLGN
+25 GLGKTAESGVSKLGN
-40 VAKTAA
+40 VVKTAA
-46 VAVGG
+46 VGIGG
-51 AMVAMG
+51 AMVAIG

-85 QMLEDTAREMGATTQ
+85 QMLKDTAQEMGATTQ

-138 MDLASASDM
+138 MELASASDM

-208 SMMAN
+208 AMMAN

-296 LILNAGVDS
+296 LILNAGVS
-305 AADFEEQLRK
+305 NAADFENQLRN
-315 SAGTAEQMAD
+315 SGGTAENMANV
-325 TMNDN
+325 MNDN
-330 LAGAIKSLKSR
+330 LAGAMKSLQSR
-341 FEDLGIEI
+341 AETFGNAIYESFSVQLKDAVNAAADALGSLTDAFETGGIEGAFNQLGI
-349 YQSFENPLKNVV
+349 
-361 GVVTESIGKI
+361 
-371 TSGLKTGSFE
+371 
-381 GMFDQIGNLAQLGA
+381 LAQQGI
-395 HQLRAQAPAMAKAAS
+395 QTIIAQAPAMTQAA
-410 EMITSFTNGL
+410 
-420 IQGIPSAMSTLTST
+420 
-434 LATLIPL
+434 
-441 IAQVLT
+441 AQ
-447 AAIPQLVSV
+447 
-456 GGTIV
+456 
-461 SSLAQSIMTLLP
+461 
-473 VLTSSAVEMIN
+473 MIN
-484 SLASGLAQGVP
+484 NFASGLAEGVP
-495 NFLSQALPMLTQFTE
+495 NVLAQALPLILQFTE

-516 GLLIDAGLNL
+516 GTLIDAGLNL

-537 LPTLIEY
+537 LPLLIEY
-544 IPQIVTNIAGII
+544 IPQIITNIAGII
-556 NDNAPTILAT
+556 NDNAPKILAT
-566 GVQVITTLA
+566 GVQILATLA
-575 LGLIQALPA
+575 LGIIQALPV
-584 LIASLPNIILAIVNV
+584 LIASIPNIILAIVNV

-612 VNGIKN
+612 VNGVKA
-618 GVALLG
+618 GVSLLG

-635 NAFKAINWAGVGQ
+635 NAFRSINWAGVGQ

>member
-25 GLGKTVQSGVGKLGN
+25 GLGTTVQSGVGKLGN

-100 FSATEAA
+100 YSATEAA

-296 LILNAGVDS
+296 LVLNAGVS
-305 AADFEEQLRK
+305 NAADFENHLRN

-330 LAGAIKSLKSR
+330 LAGAMKSLQSR
-341 FEDLGIEI
+341 AEAFGIAIYESFSVQLKDAVNAAASALGSLTDAFETGGIGGAFNQLGI
-349 YQSFENPLKNVV
+349 
-361 GVVTESIGKI
+361 
-371 TSGLKTGSFE
+371 
-381 GMFDQIGNLAQLGA
+381 LAQQGI
-395 HQLRAQAPAMAKAAS
+395 QTIIAQAPAMTQAA
-410 EMITSFTNGL
+410 
-420 IQGIPSAMSTLTST
+420 A
-434 LATLIPL
+434 
-441 IAQVLT
+441 
-447 AAIPQLVSV
+447 
-456 GGTIV
+456 
-461 SSLAQSIMTLLP
+461 
-473 VLTSSAVEMIN
+473 EMIN
-484 SLASGLAQGVP
+484 NFASGLAEGMP
-495 NFLSQALPMLTQFTE
+495 NVLAQALPLILQFTE

-575 LGLIQALPA
+575 LGLIQALPV

-635 NAFKAINWAGVGQ
+635 NAFKAINWASVGQ
-648 AAINFIRSA
+648 AAINFIKSA

-831 SLNMTAQLSGGNTPA
+831 SLNMTAQLSGGNTSA
-846 PGNQNNPAIV
+846 PGNNKNGPTVV

-861 PEQKFDEPITLAQR
+861 PEQKFDEPITLSQR
-875 ESMNRRDARRIE
+875 EAMNRRDARRIE

>member
-10 IKITGDDTDFKEKVN
+10 IKIEGDDTDFKSKVN
-25 GLGKTVQSGVGKLGN
+25 GLGKTAESGVSKLGN
-40 VAKTAA
+40 VVKTAA
-46 VAVGG
+46 VGIGG
-51 AMVAMG
+51 AMVAIG

-85 QMLEDTAREMGATTQ
+85 QMLKDTAQEMGATTQ

-138 MDLASASDM
+138 MELASASDM

-208 SMMAN
+208 AMMAN

-296 LILNAGVDS
+296 LILNAGVS
-305 AADFEEQLRK
+305 NAADFENQLRN
-315 SAGTAEQMAD
+315 SGGTAENMANV
-325 TMNDN
+325 MNDN
-330 LAGAIKSLKSR
+330 LAGAMKSLQSR
-341 FEDLGIEI
+341 AEAFGIAIYESFSVQLKDAVNAAAEALGSLTDAFETGGIEGAFNQLGI
-349 YQSFENPLKNVV
+349 
-361 GVVTESIGKI
+361 
-371 TSGLKTGSFE
+371 
-381 GMFDQIGNLAQLGA
+381 LAQQGI
-395 HQLRAQAPAMAKAAS
+395 QTIIAQAPAMTQAA
-410 EMITSFTNGL
+410 
-420 IQGIPSAMSTLTST
+420 
-434 LATLIPL
+434 
-441 IAQVLT
+441 AQ
-447 AAIPQLVSV
+447 
-456 GGTIV
+456 
-461 SSLAQSIMTLLP
+461 
-473 VLTSSAVEMIN
+473 MIN
-484 SLASGLAQGVP
+484 NFASGLAEGVP
-495 NFLSQALPMLTQFTE
+495 NVLAQALPLILQFTE

-516 GLLIDAGLNL
+516 GTLIDAGLNL

-537 LPTLIEY
+537 LPLLIEY

-556 NDNAPTILAT
+556 NDNAPKILAT
-566 GVQVITTLA
+566 GVQILATLA
-575 LGLIQALPA
+575 LGIIQALPV

-612 VNGIKN
+612 VT
-618 GVALLG
+618 GVKAGVSLLG

-635 NAFKAINWAGVGQ
+635 NAFRSINWASVGQ
-648 AAINFIRSA
+648 AAINFIKSA

-699 ITGAAS
+699 ITGAAG

-723 SVNWGSVGRQIIN
+723 SVNWGSVGKHIIS
-736 GIINGIKGAASMLL
+736 GIVNGIKGAASALFNAL
-750 NSLKNLAKNA
+750 AGLAKNA
-760 LDAAKSAL
+760 LNAAKNAL

-779 LVGKFIP
+779 MVGKFIP
-786 LGIAAGVDKYSG
+786 LGIAAGVDKYSN
-798 TAAEAVSNMSG
+798 TAANAVSNMSS
-809 KLTDAANVSAL
+809 KLTDAASVSAL
-820 NGKLKAAVNAQ
+820 NNKLKAAVSAQ
-831 SLNMTAQLSGGNTPA
+831 SLNMTAQLSGKSDKPSEPSG
-846 PGNQNNPAIV
+846 QKIV

-861 PEQKFDEPITLAQR
+861 PEQKFDEPITLSQR
-875 ESMNRRDARRIE
+875 EAMNRRDARRIE

>member
-10 IKITGDDTDFKEKVN
+10 IKIEGDDTDFKSKVN
-25 GLGKTVQSGVGKLGN
+25 GLGKTAESGVSKLGN
-40 VAKTAA
+40 VVKTAA
-46 VAVGG
+46 VGIGG
-51 AMVAMG
+51 AMVAIG

-85 QMLEDTAREMGATTQ
+85 QMLKDTAQEMGATTQ

-138 MDLASASDM
+138 MELASASDM

-208 SMMAN
+208 AMMAN

-296 LILNAGVDS
+296 LILNAGVS
-305 AADFEEQLRK
+305 NAADFENQLRN
-315 SAGTAEQMAD
+315 SGGTAENMANV
-325 TMNDN
+325 MNDN
-330 LAGAIKSLKSR
+330 LAGAMKSLQSR
-341 FEDLGIEI
+341 AETFGNAIYESFSVQLKDAVNAAADTLGSLTDAFETGGIEGAFNQLGI
-349 YQSFENPLKNVV
+349 
-361 GVVTESIGKI
+361 
-371 TSGLKTGSFE
+371 
-381 GMFDQIGNLAQLGA
+381 LAQQGI
-395 HQLRAQAPAMAKAAS
+395 QTIIAQAPAMTQAA
-410 EMITSFTNGL
+410 
-420 IQGIPSAMSTLTST
+420 
-434 LATLIPL
+434 
-441 IAQVLT
+441 AQ
-447 AAIPQLVSV
+447 
-456 GGTIV
+456 
-461 SSLAQSIMTLLP
+461 
-473 VLTSSAVEMIN
+473 MIN
-484 SLASGLAQGVP
+484 NFASGLAEGVP
-495 NFLSQALPMLTQFTE
+495 NVLAQALPLILQFTE

-516 GLLIDAGLNL
+516 GTLIDAGLNL

-537 LPTLIEY
+537 LPLLIEY
-544 IPQIVTNIAGII
+544 IPQIITNIAGII
-556 NDNAPTILAT
+556 NDNAPKILAT
-566 GVQVITTLA
+566 GVQILATLA
-575 LGLIQALPA
+575 LGIIQALPV
-584 LIASLPNIILAIVNV
+584 LIASIPNIILAIVNV

-612 VNGIKN
+612 VNGVKA
-618 GVALLG
+618 GVSLLG

-635 NAFKAINWAGVGQ
+635 NAFRSINWAGVGQ

-723 SVNWGSVGRQIIN
+723 SVNWGSVGKHIIS
-736 GIINGIKGAASMLL
+736 GIVNGIKGAASALFNAL
-750 NSLKNLAKNA
+750 AGLAKNA
-760 LDAAKSAL
+760 LNAAKNAL

-779 LVGKFIP
+779 MVGKFIP
-786 LGIAAGVDKYSG
+786 LGIAAGVDKYSN
-798 TAAEAVSNMSG
+798 TAANAVSNMSS
-809 KLTDAANVSAL
+809 KLTDAASVSAL
-820 NGKLKAAVNAQ
+820 NNRLKAAVSAQ
-831 SLNMTAQLSGGNTPA
+831 SLNMTAQLSGKSDKPSEPSG
-846 PGNQNNPAIV
+846 QKIV

-861 PEQKFDEPITLAQR
+861 PEQKFDEPITLSQR
-875 ESMNRRDARRIE
+875 EAMNRRDARRIE

>member
-235 MSDGAIKIGD
+235 MTDGAIKIGD

-296 LILNAGVDS
+296 LILNAGVS
-305 AADFEEQLRK
+305 NAADFENQLRN
-315 SAGTAEQMAD
+315 SGGTAENMANV
-325 TMNDN
+325 MNDN
-330 LAGAIKSLKSR
+330 LAGAMKSLQSR
-341 FEDLGIEI
+341 AETFGNAIYESFSVQLKDAVNAAADALGSLTDAFETGGIEGAFNQLGI
-349 YQSFENPLKNVV
+349 
-361 GVVTESIGKI
+361 
-371 TSGLKTGSFE
+371 
-381 GMFDQIGNLAQLGA
+381 LAQQGI
-395 HQLRAQAPAMAKAAS
+395 QTIIAQAPAMTQAA
-410 EMITSFTNGL
+410 
-420 IQGIPSAMSTLTST
+420 
-434 LATLIPL
+434 
-441 IAQVLT
+441 AQ
-447 AAIPQLVSV
+447 
-456 GGTIV
+456 
-461 SSLAQSIMTLLP
+461 
-473 VLTSSAVEMIN
+473 MIN
-484 SLASGLAQGVP
+484 NFASGLAEGVP
-495 NFLSQALPMLTQFTE
+495 NVLAQALPLILQFTE

-516 GLLIDAGLNL
+516 GTLIDAGLNL

-537 LPTLIEY
+537 LPLLIEY
-544 IPQIVTNIAGII
+544 IPQIITNIAGII
-556 NDNAPTILAT
+556 NDNAPKILAT
-566 GVQVITTLA
+566 GVQILATLA
-575 LGLIQALPA
+575 LGIIQALPV

-612 VNGIKN
+612 VNGVKA
-618 GVALLG
+618 GVSLLG

-635 NAFKAINWAGVGQ
+635 NAFRSINWASVGQ
-648 AAINFIRSA
+648 AAINFIKSA

-699 ITGAAS
+699 ITGAAG

-723 SVNWGSVGRQIIN
+723 SVNWGSVGKHIIS
-736 GIINGIKGAASMLL
+736 GIVNGIKGAASALFNAL
-750 NSLKNLAKNA
+750 AGLAKNA
-760 LDAAKSAL
+760 LNAAKNAL

-779 LVGKFIP
+779 MVGKFIP
-786 LGIAAGVDKYSG
+786 LGIAAGVDKYSN
-798 TAAEAVSNMSG
+798 TAANAVSNMSS
-809 KLTDAANVSAL
+809 KLTDAASVSAL
-820 NGKLKAAVNAQ
+820 NNKLKAAVSAQ
-831 SLNMTAQLSGGNTPA
+831 SLNMTAQLSGKSDKPSEPSG
-846 PGNQNNPAIV
+846 QKIV

-861 PEQKFDEPITLAQR
+861 PEQKFDEPITLSQR
-875 ESMNRRDARRIE
+875 EAMNRRDARRIE

>member
-10 IKITGDDTDFKEKVN
+10 IKIEGDDTDFKSKVN
-25 GLGKTVQSGVGKLGN
+25 GLGKTAESGVSKLGN
-40 VAKTAA
+40 VVKTAA
-46 VAVGG
+46 VGIGG
-51 AMVAMG
+51 AMVAIG

-85 QMLEDTAREMGATTQ
+85 QMLKDTAQEMGATTQ

-138 MDLASASDM
+138 MELASASDM

-208 SMMAN
+208 AMMAN

-235 MSDGAIKIGD
+235 MTDGAIKIGD

-296 LILNAGVDS
+296 LILNAGVS
-305 AADFEEQLRK
+305 NAADFENQLRN
-315 SAGTAEQMAD
+315 SGGTAENMANV
-325 TMNDN
+325 MNDN
-330 LAGAIKSLKSR
+330 LAGAMKSLQSR
-341 FEDLGIEI
+341 AETFGNAIYESFSVQLKDAVNAAADALGSLTDAFETGGIEGAFNQLGI
-349 YQSFENPLKNVV
+349 
-361 GVVTESIGKI
+361 
-371 TSGLKTGSFE
+371 
-381 GMFDQIGNLAQLGA
+381 LAQQGI
-395 HQLRAQAPAMAKAAS
+395 QTIIAQAPAMTQAA
-410 EMITSFTNGL
+410 
-420 IQGIPSAMSTLTST
+420 
-434 LATLIPL
+434 
-441 IAQVLT
+441 AQ
-447 AAIPQLVSV
+447 
-456 GGTIV
+456 
-461 SSLAQSIMTLLP
+461 
-473 VLTSSAVEMIN
+473 MIN
-484 SLASGLAQGVP
+484 NFASGLAEGVP
-495 NFLSQALPMLTQFTE
+495 NVLAQALPLILQFTE

-516 GLLIDAGLNL
+516 GTLIDAGLNL

-537 LPTLIEY
+537 LPLLIEY
-544 IPQIVTNIAGII
+544 IPQIITNIAGII
-556 NDNAPTILAT
+556 NDNAPKILAT
-566 GVQVITTLA
+566 GVQILATLA
-575 LGLIQALPA
+575 LGIIQALPV
-584 LIASLPNIILAIVNV
+584 LIASIPNIILAIVNV

-612 VNGIKN
+612 VT
-618 GVALLG
+618 GVKAGVSLLG

-635 NAFKAINWAGVGQ
+635 NAFRSINWAGVGQ

-699 ITGAAS
+699 ITGAAG

-723 SVNWGSVGRQIIN
+723 SVNWGSVGKHIIS
-736 GIINGIKGAASMLL
+736 GIVNGIKGAASALFNAL
-750 NSLKNLAKNA
+750 AGLAKNA
-760 LDAAKSAL
+760 LNAAKNAL

>member
-10 IKITGDDTDFKEKVN
+10 IKIEGDDTDFKSKVN
-25 GLGKTVQSGVGKLGN
+25 GLGKTAESGVSKLGN
-40 VAKTAA
+40 AVKTAA
-46 VAVGG
+46 VGIGG
-51 AMVAMG
+51 AMVAIG

-85 QMLEDTAREMGATTQ
+85 QMLKDTAQEMGATTQ

-138 MDLASASDM
+138 MELASASDM

-208 SMMAN
+208 AMMAN

-296 LILNAGVDS
+296 LILNAGVS
-305 AADFEEQLRK
+305 NAADFENQLRN
-315 SAGTAEQMAD
+315 SGGTAENMANV
-325 TMNDN
+325 MNDN
-330 LAGAIKSLKSR
+330 LAGAMKSLQSR
-341 FEDLGIEI
+341 AEAFGIAIYESFSVQLKDAVNAAADALGSLTDAFETGGIEGAFNQLGI
-349 YQSFENPLKNVV
+349 
-361 GVVTESIGKI
+361 
-371 TSGLKTGSFE
+371 
-381 GMFDQIGNLAQLGA
+381 LAQQGI
-395 HQLRAQAPAMAKAAS
+395 QTIIAQAPAMTQAA
-410 EMITSFTNGL
+410 
-420 IQGIPSAMSTLTST
+420 
-434 LATLIPL
+434 
-441 IAQVLT
+441 AQ
-447 AAIPQLVSV
+447 
-456 GGTIV
+456 
-461 SSLAQSIMTLLP
+461 
-473 VLTSSAVEMIN
+473 MIN
-484 SLASGLAQGVP
+484 NFASGLAEGIP
-495 NFLSQALPMLTQFTE
+495 NVLAQALPLILQFTE

-612 VNGIKN
+612 VNGVKA
-618 GVALLG
+618 GVSLLG

>member
-10 IKITGDDTDFKEKVN
+10 IKIEGDDTDFKGKVN
-25 GLGKTVQSGVGKLGN
+25 GLGKTAESGVSKLGS
-40 VAKTAA
+40 VVKTAA
-46 VAVGG
+46 VGIGG
-51 AMVAMG
+51 AMVAVG

-85 QMLEDTAREMGATTQ
+85 QMLKDTAKEMGATTQ

-121 QSASALPGVLNL
+121 QSAAALPGVLNL

-138 MDLASASDM
+138 MELASASDM

-208 SMMAN
+208 AMMAN

-296 LILNAGVDS
+296 LILNAGVS
-305 AADFEEQLRK
+305 NAADFENQLRN
-315 SAGTAEQMAD
+315 SGGTAENMANV
-325 TMNDN
+325 MNDN
-330 LAGAIKSLKSR
+330 LAGAMKSLQSR
-341 FEDLGIEI
+341 AEAFGIAIYESFSVQLKDAVNAAADALGSLTDAFETGGIEGAFNQLGI
-349 YQSFENPLKNVV
+349 
-361 GVVTESIGKI
+361 
-371 TSGLKTGSFE
+371 
-381 GMFDQIGNLAQLGA
+381 LAQQGI
-395 HQLRAQAPAMAKAAS
+395 QTIIAQAPAMTQAA
-410 EMITSFTNGL
+410 
-420 IQGIPSAMSTLTST
+420 
-434 LATLIPL
+434 
-441 IAQVLT
+441 AQ
-447 AAIPQLVSV
+447 
-456 GGTIV
+456 
-461 SSLAQSIMTLLP
+461 
-473 VLTSSAVEMIN
+473 MIN
-484 SLASGLAQGVP
+484 NFASGLAEGVP
-495 NFLSQALPMLTQFTE
+495 NVLAQVLPLILRFTE

-516 GLLIDAGLNL
+516 GTLIDAGLNL

-537 LPTLIEY
+537 LPLLIEY
-544 IPQIVTNIAGII
+544 IPQIITNIAGII
-556 NDNAPTILAT
+556 NDNAPKILAT
-566 GVQVITTLA
+566 GVQILATLA
-575 LGLIQALPA
+575 LGIIQAIPV

-612 VNGIKN
+612 VNGVKA
-618 GVALLG
+618 GVSLLG

-635 NAFKAINWAGVGQ
+635 NAFRSINWASVGQ

-668 LRSVGTQAMNAFRS
+668 LRSVGTQAMSAFRS

-699 ITGAAS
+699 ITGAAG

-723 SVNWGSVGRQIIN
+723 SVNWGSVGRHIIS
-736 GIINGIKGAASMLL
+736 GIVNGIKGAASALFNAL
-750 NSLKNLAKNA
+750 AGLAKNA
-760 LDAAKSAL
+760 LNAAKNAL

-779 LVGKFIP
+779 MVGKFIP
-786 LGIAAGVDKYSG
+786 LGIAAGVDKYSN
-798 TAAEAVSNMSG
+798 TAANAVSNMSS

-820 NGKLKAAVNAQ
+820 NNRLKAAVSAQ
-831 SLNMTAQLSGGNTPA
+831 SLSMTAQLSGKSNKPSEPSG
-846 PGNQNNPAIV
+846 QQIV

-861 PEQKFDEPITLAQR
+861 PEQKFDEPITLSQR
-875 ESMNRRDARRIE
+875 EAMNRRDARRIE
-887 RLVKNA
+887 RLVKNV

>member
-10 IKITGDDTDFKEKVN
+10 IKIEGDDTDFKSKVN
-25 GLGKTVQSGVGKLGN
+25 GLGKTAESGVSKLGN
-40 VAKTAA
+40 VVKTAA
-46 VAVGG
+46 VGIGG
-51 AMVAMG
+51 AMVAIG

-85 QMLEDTAREMGATTQ
+85 QMLKDTAQEMGATTQ

-138 MDLASASDM
+138 MELASASDM

-208 SMMAN
+208 AMMAN

-296 LILNAGVDS
+296 LILNAGVS
-305 AADFEEQLRK
+305 NAADFENQLRN
-315 SAGTAEQMAD
+315 SGGTAENMANV
-325 TMNDN
+325 MNDN
-330 LAGAIKSLKSR
+330 LAGAMKSLQSR
-341 FEDLGIEI
+341 AEAFGIAIYESFSVQLKDAVNAAADALGSLTDAFETGGIEGAFNQLGI
-349 YQSFENPLKNVV
+349 
-361 GVVTESIGKI
+361 
-371 TSGLKTGSFE
+371 
-381 GMFDQIGNLAQLGA
+381 LAQQGI
-395 HQLRAQAPAMAKAAS
+395 QTIIAQAPAMTQAATQ
-410 EMITSFTNGL
+410 MISNF
-420 IQGIPSAMSTLTST
+420 
-434 LATLIPL
+434 
-441 IAQVLT
+441 
-447 AAIPQLVSV
+447 
-456 GGTIV
+456 
-461 SSLAQSIMTLLP
+461 
-473 VLTSSAVEMIN
+473 
-484 SLASGLAQGVP
+484 ASGLAEGVP
-495 NFLSQALPMLTQFTE
+495 NVLAQALPLILQFTE

-516 GLLIDAGLNL
+516 GTLIDAGLNL

-537 LPTLIEY
+537 LPLLIEY

-556 NDNAPTILAT
+556 NDNAPKILAT
-566 GVQVITTLA
+566 GVQILATLT
-575 LGLIQALPA
+575 LGIIQALPV

-612 VNGIKN
+612 VK
-618 GVALLG
+618 GVKAGVSLLG

-635 NAFKAINWAGVGQ
+635 NAFRSINWASVGQ
-648 AAINFIRSA
+648 AAINFIKSA

-682 INWASVGRAAIN
+682 INWASVERAAIN

-723 SVNWGSVGRQIIN
+723 SVNWGSVGKHIIS
-736 GIINGIKGAASMLL
+736 GIVNGIKGAASALFNAL
-750 NSLKNLAKNA
+750 AGLAKNA
-760 LDAAKSAL
+760 LNAAKNAL

-779 LVGKFIP
+779 MVGKFIP
-786 LGIAAGVDKYSG
+786 LGIAAGVDKYSN
-798 TAAEAVSNMSG
+798 TAANAVSNMSS
-809 KLTDAANVSAL
+809 KLTDAASVSAL
-820 NGKLKAAVNAQ
+820 NNKLKAAVSAQ
-831 SLNMTAQLSGGNTPA
+831 SLNMTAQLSGKSDKPSEPSG
-846 PGNQNNPAIV
+846 QKIV

-861 PEQKFDEPITLAQR
+861 PEQKFDEPITLSQR
-875 ESMNRRDARRIE
+875 EAMNRRDARRIE

>member
-10 IKITGDDTDFKEKVN
+10 IKIEGDDTDFKSKVN
-25 GLGKTVQSGVGKLGN
+25 GLGKTAESGVSKLGN
-40 VAKTAA
+40 VVKTAA
-46 VAVGG
+46 VGIGG
-51 AMVAMG
+51 AMVAIG

-85 QMLEDTAREMGATTQ
+85 QMLKDTAQEMGATTQ

-138 MDLASASDM
+138 MELASASDM

-208 SMMAN
+208 AMMAN

-296 LILNAGVDS
+296 LILNAGVS
-305 AADFEEQLRK
+305 NAADFENQLRN
-315 SAGTAEQMAD
+315 SGGTAENMANV
-325 TMNDN
+325 MNDN
-330 LAGAIKSLKSR
+330 LAGAMKSLQSR
-341 FEDLGIEI
+341 AETFGNAIYESFSVQLKDAVNTAADALGSLTDAFETGGIEGAFNQLGI
-349 YQSFENPLKNVV
+349 
-361 GVVTESIGKI
+361 
-371 TSGLKTGSFE
+371 
-381 GMFDQIGNLAQLGA
+381 LAQQGI
-395 HQLRAQAPAMAKAAS
+395 QTIIAQAPAMTQAA
-410 EMITSFTNGL
+410 
-420 IQGIPSAMSTLTST
+420 
-434 LATLIPL
+434 
-441 IAQVLT
+441 AQ
-447 AAIPQLVSV
+447 
-456 GGTIV
+456 
-461 SSLAQSIMTLLP
+461 
-473 VLTSSAVEMIN
+473 MIN
-484 SLASGLAQGVP
+484 NFASGLAEGVP
-495 NFLSQALPMLTQFTE
+495 NVLAQALPLILQFTE

-516 GLLIDAGLNL
+516 GTLIDAGLNL

-537 LPTLIEY
+537 LPLLIEY

-556 NDNAPTILAT
+556 NDNAPKILAT
-566 GVQVITTLA
+566 GVQILATLA
-575 LGLIQALPA
+575 LGIIQALPV

-612 VNGIKN
+612 VNGVKA
-618 GVALLG
+618 GVSLLG

-635 NAFKAINWAGVGQ
+635 NAFRSINWASVGQ
-648 AAINFIRSA
+648 AAINFIKSA

-723 SVNWGSVGRQIIN
+723 SVNWGSVGKHIIS
-736 GIINGIKGAASMLL
+736 GIVNGIKGAASALFNAL
-750 NSLKNLAKNA
+750 AGLAKNA
-760 LDAAKSAL
+760 LNAAKNAL

-779 LVGKFIP
+779 MVGKFIP
-786 LGIAAGVDKYSG
+786 LGIAAGVDKYSN
-798 TAAEAVSNMSG
+798 TAANAVSNMSS
-809 KLTDAANVSAL
+809 KLTDAASVSAL
-820 NGKLKAAVNAQ
+820 NNKLKAAVSAQ
-831 SLNMTAQLSGGNTPA
+831 SLNMTAQLSGKSDKPSEPSG
-846 PGNQNNPAIV
+846 QKIV

-861 PEQKFDEPITLAQR
+861 PEQKFDEPITLSQR
-875 ESMNRRDARRIE
+875 EAMNRRDARRIE

>member
-10 IKITGDDTDFKEKVN
+10 IKIEGDDTDFKSKVN
-25 GLGKTVQSGVGKLGN
+25 GLGKTAESGVSKLGN
-40 VAKTAA
+40 VVKTAA
-46 VAVGG
+46 VGIGG
-51 AMVAMG
+51 AMVAIG

-85 QMLEDTAREMGATTQ
+85 QMLKDTAQEMGATTQ

-138 MDLASASDM
+138 MELASASDM

-208 SMMAN
+208 AMMAN

-296 LILNAGVDS
+296 LILNAGVS
-305 AADFEEQLRK
+305 NAADFENQLRN
-315 SAGTAEQMAD
+315 SGGTAENMANA
-325 TMNDN
+325 MNDN
-330 LAGAIKSLKSR
+330 LAGAMKSLQSR
-341 FEDLGIEI
+341 AETFGNAIYESFSVQLKDAVNAAADALGSLTDAFETGGIKGAFNQLGI
-349 YQSFENPLKNVV
+349 
-361 GVVTESIGKI
+361 
-371 TSGLKTGSFE
+371 
-381 GMFDQIGNLAQLGA
+381 LAQQGI
-395 HQLRAQAPAMAKAAS
+395 QTIIAQAPAMTQAA
-410 EMITSFTNGL
+410 
-420 IQGIPSAMSTLTST
+420 
-434 LATLIPL
+434 
-441 IAQVLT
+441 AQ
-447 AAIPQLVSV
+447 
-456 GGTIV
+456 
-461 SSLAQSIMTLLP
+461 
-473 VLTSSAVEMIN
+473 MIN
-484 SLASGLAQGVP
+484 NFASGLAEGVP
-495 NFLSQALPMLTQFTE
+495 NVLAQALPLILQFTE

-516 GLLIDAGLNL
+516 GTLIDAGLNL

-537 LPTLIEY
+537 LPLLIEY

-556 NDNAPTILAT
+556 NDNAPKILAT
-566 GVQVITTLA
+566 GVQILATLA
-575 LGLIQALPA
+575 LGIIQALPV

-612 VNGIKN
+612 VT
-618 GVALLG
+618 GVKAGVSLLG

-635 NAFKAINWAGVGQ
+635 NAFRSINWASVGQ
-648 AAINFIRSA
+648 AAINFIKSA

-723 SVNWGSVGRQIIN
+723 SVNWGSVGKHIIS
-736 GIINGIKGAASMLL
+736 GIVNGIKGAASALFNAL
-750 NSLKNLAKNA
+750 AGLAKNA
-760 LDAAKSAL
+760 LNAAKNAL

-779 LVGKFIP
+779 MVGKFIP
-786 LGIAAGVDKYSG
+786 LGIAAGVDKYSN
-798 TAAEAVSNMSG
+798 TAANAVSNMSS
-809 KLTDAANVSAL
+809 KLTDAASVSAL
-820 NGKLKAAVNAQ
+820 NNKLKAAVSAQ
-831 SLNMTAQLSGGNTPA
+831 SLNMTAQLSGKSDKPSEPSG
-846 PGNQNNPAIV
+846 QKIV

-861 PEQKFDEPITLAQR
+861 PEQKFDEPITLSQR
-875 ESMNRRDARRIE
+875 EAMNHRDARRIE

>member
-10 IKITGDDTDFKEKVN
+10 IKIAGDDTDFKNKVN
-25 GLGKTVQSGVGKLGN
+25 GLGNTVQSGIGKLGN
-40 VAKTAA
+40 VVKTAA
-46 VAVGG
+46 IGIGG
-51 AMVAMG
+51 AMVAVG

-85 QMLEDTAREMGATTQ
+85 QMLKDTAQEMGATTQ

-138 MDLASASDM
+138 MELASASDM

-208 SMMAN
+208 AMMAN

-296 LILNAGVDS
+296 LVLNAGVS
-305 AADFEEQLRK
+305 NAADFENQLRN
-315 SAGTAEQMAD
+315 SAGTAENMANV
-325 TMNDN
+325 MNDN
-330 LAGAIKSLKSR
+330 LAGAMKSLQSR
-341 FEDLGIEI
+341 AETFGNAIYESFSVQLKDAVNAAADALGSLTDAFETGGIEGAFNQLGI
-349 YQSFENPLKNVV
+349 
-361 GVVTESIGKI
+361 
-371 TSGLKTGSFE
+371 
-381 GMFDQIGNLAQLGA
+381 LAQQGI
-395 HQLRAQAPAMAKAAS
+395 QTIIAQAPAMTQAA
-410 EMITSFTNGL
+410 
-420 IQGIPSAMSTLTST
+420 A
-434 LATLIPL
+434 
-441 IAQVLT
+441 
-447 AAIPQLVSV
+447 
-456 GGTIV
+456 
-461 SSLAQSIMTLLP
+461 
-473 VLTSSAVEMIN
+473 EMIN
-484 SLASGLAQGVP
+484 NFASGLAEGIP
-495 NFLSQALPMLTQFTE
+495 NVLAQALPLILQFTE

-516 GLLIDAGLNL
+516 GTLIDAGLNL

-537 LPTLIEY
+537 LPLLIEY

-556 NDNAPTILAT
+556 NDNAPKILAT
-566 GVQVITTLA
+566 GVQILATLT
-575 LGLIQALPA
+575 LGIIQALPV

-612 VNGIKN
+612 VNGVKA
-618 GVALLG
+618 GVSLLG

-635 NAFKAINWAGVGQ
+635 NAFRSINWASVGQ

-657 ISGAAGLVSSG
+657 ITGAAGLVSSG
-668 LRSVGTQAMNAFRS
+668 LRSVGTQAMSAFRS

-699 ITGAAS
+699 ITGAAG

-723 SVNWGSVGRQIIN
+723 SVNWGSVGKHIIS
-736 GIINGIKGAASMLL
+736 GIVNGIKGAASALFNAL
-750 NSLKNLAKNA
+750 AGLAKNA
-760 LDAAKSAL
+760 LNAAKNAL

-779 LVGKFIP
+779 MVGKFIP
-786 LGIAAGVDKYSG
+786 LGIAAGVDKYSN
-798 TAAEAVSNMSG
+798 TAANAVSNMSS

-820 NGKLKAAVNAQ
+820 NNKLKAAVSAQ
-831 SLNMTAQLSGGNTPA
+831 SLNMTAQLSGKSDKPSEPSG
-846 PGNQNNPAIV
+846 QQIV

-861 PEQKFDEPITLAQR
+861 PEQKFDEPITLSQR
-875 ESMNRRDARRIE
+875 EAMNRRDARRIE

>member
-10 IKITGDDTDFKEKVN
+10 IKIEGDDTDFKSKVN
-25 GLGKTVQSGVGKLGN
+25 GLGKTAESGVSKLGN
-40 VAKTAA
+40 VVKTAA
-46 VAVGG
+46 VGIGG
-51 AMVAMG
+51 AMVAIG

-85 QMLEDTAREMGATTQ
+85 QMLKDTAQEMGATTQ

-138 MDLASASDM
+138 MELASASDM

-208 SMMAN
+208 AMMAN

-296 LILNAGVDS
+296 LILNAGVS
-305 AADFEEQLRK
+305 NAADFENQLRN
-315 SAGTAEQMAD
+315 SGGTAENMANV
-325 TMNDN
+325 MNDN
-330 LAGAIKSLKSR
+330 LAGAMKSLQSR
-341 FEDLGIEI
+341 AEAFGIAIYESFSVQLKDAVNAAADALGSLTDAFETGGIEGAFNQLGI
-349 YQSFENPLKNVV
+349 
-361 GVVTESIGKI
+361 
-371 TSGLKTGSFE
+371 
-381 GMFDQIGNLAQLGA
+381 LAQQGI
-395 HQLRAQAPAMAKAAS
+395 QTIIAQAPAMTQAATQ
-410 EMITSFTNGL
+410 MISNF
-420 IQGIPSAMSTLTST
+420 
-434 LATLIPL
+434 
-441 IAQVLT
+441 
-447 AAIPQLVSV
+447 
-456 GGTIV
+456 
-461 SSLAQSIMTLLP
+461 
-473 VLTSSAVEMIN
+473 
-484 SLASGLAQGVP
+484 ASGLAEGVP
-495 NFLSQALPMLTQFTE
+495 NVLAQALPLILQFTE

-516 GLLIDAGLNL
+516 GTLIDAGLNL

-537 LPTLIEY
+537 LPLLIEY

-556 NDNAPTILAT
+556 NDNAPKILAT
-566 GVQVITTLA
+566 GVQILATLT
-575 LGLIQALPA
+575 LGIIQALPV

-612 VNGIKN
+612 VNGVKA
-618 GVALLG
+618 GVSLLG

-635 NAFKAINWAGVGQ
+635 NAFRSINWASVGQ

-657 ISGAAGLVSSG
+657 ISGAAGLVSGG

-723 SVNWGSVGRQIIN
+723 SVNWGSVGKHIIS
-736 GIINGIKGAASMLL
+736 GIVNGIKGAASALFNAL
-750 NSLKNLAKNA
+750 AGLAKNA
-760 LDAAKSAL
+760 LNAAKNAL

-779 LVGKFIP
+779 MVGKFIP
-786 LGIAAGVDKYSG
+786 LGIAAGVDKYSN
-798 TAAEAVSNMSG
+798 TAANAVSNMSS
-809 KLTDAANVSAL
+809 KLTDAASVSAL
-820 NGKLKAAVNAQ
+820 NNKLKAAVSAQ
-831 SLNMTAQLSGGNTPA
+831 SLNMTAQLSGKSDKPSEPSG
-846 PGNQNNPAIV
+846 QKIV

-861 PEQKFDEPITLAQR
+861 PEQKFDEPITLSQR
-875 ESMNRRDARRIE
+875 EAMNRRDARRIE

>member
-10 IKITGDDTDFKEKVN
+10 IKIEGDDTDFKSKVN
-25 GLGKTVQSGVGKLGN
+25 GLGKTAESGVSKLGN
-40 VAKTAA
+40 VVKTAA
-46 VAVGG
+46 VGIGG
-51 AMVAMG
+51 AMVAIG

-85 QMLEDTAREMGATTQ
+85 QMLKDTAQEMGATTQ

-138 MDLASASDM
+138 MELASASDM

-208 SMMAN
+208 AMMEN

-235 MSDGAIKIGD
+235 MTDGAIKIGD

-296 LILNAGVDS
+296 LILNAGVS
-305 AADFEEQLRK
+305 NAADFENQLRN
-315 SAGTAEQMAD
+315 SGGTAENMANV
-325 TMNDN
+325 MNDN
-330 LAGAIKSLKSR
+330 LAGAMKSLQSR
-341 FEDLGIEI
+341 AETFGNAIYESFSVQLKDAVNAAADALGSLTDAFETGGIEGAFNQLGI
-349 YQSFENPLKNVV
+349 
-361 GVVTESIGKI
+361 
-371 TSGLKTGSFE
+371 
-381 GMFDQIGNLAQLGA
+381 LAQQGI
-395 HQLRAQAPAMAKAAS
+395 QTIIAQAPAMTQAA
-410 EMITSFTNGL
+410 
-420 IQGIPSAMSTLTST
+420 
-434 LATLIPL
+434 
-441 IAQVLT
+441 AQ
-447 AAIPQLVSV
+447 
-456 GGTIV
+456 
-461 SSLAQSIMTLLP
+461 
-473 VLTSSAVEMIN
+473 MIN
-484 SLASGLAQGVP
+484 NFASGLAEGVP
-495 NFLSQALPMLTQFTE
+495 NVLAQALPLILQFTE

-516 GLLIDAGLNL
+516 GTLIDAGLNL

-537 LPTLIEY
+537 LPLLIEY

-556 NDNAPTILAT
+556 NDNAPKILAT
-566 GVQVITTLA
+566 GVQILATLA
-575 LGLIQALPA
+575 LGIIQALPV

-612 VNGIKN
+612 VT
-618 GVALLG
+618 GVKAGVSLLG

-635 NAFKAINWAGVGQ
+635 NAFRSINWASVGQ
-648 AAINFIRSA
+648 AAINFIKSA

-723 SVNWGSVGRQIIN
+723 SVNWGSVGKHIIS
-736 GIINGIKGAASMLL
+736 GIVNGIKGAASALFNAL
-750 NSLKNLAKNA
+750 AGLAKNA
-760 LDAAKSAL
+760 LNAAKNAL

-779 LVGKFIP
+779 MVGKFIP
-786 LGIAAGVDKYSG
+786 LGIAAGVDKYSN
-798 TAAEAVSNMSG
+798 TAANAVSNMSS
-809 KLTDAANVSAL
+809 KLTDAASVSAL
-820 NGKLKAAVNAQ
+820 NNKLKAAVSAQ
-831 SLNMTAQLSGGNTPA
+831 SLNMTAQLSGKSDKPSEPSG
-846 PGNQNNPAIV
+846 QKIV

-861 PEQKFDEPITLAQR
+861 PEQKFDEPITLSQR
-875 ESMNRRDARRIE
+875 EAMNRRDARRIE

>member
-10 IKITGDDTDFKEKVN
+10 IKIEGDDTDFKGKVN
-25 GLGKTVQSGVGKLGN
+25 DLGKTAESGVSKLGS
-40 VAKTAA
+40 VVKTAA
-46 VAVGG
+46 VGIGG
-51 AMVAMG
+51 AMVAVG

-85 QMLEDTAREMGATTQ
+85 QMLKDTAKEMGATTQ

-121 QSASALPGVLNL
+121 QSAAALPGVLNL

-138 MDLASASDM
+138 MELASASDM

-208 SMMAN
+208 AMMAN

-267 ESATNGM
+267 ESTTNGM

-296 LILNAGVDS
+296 LILNAGVS
-305 AADFEEQLRK
+305 NAADFENQLRN
-315 SAGTAEQMAD
+315 SGGTAENMANV
-325 TMNDN
+325 MNDN
-330 LAGAIKSLKSR
+330 LAGAMKSLQSR
-341 FEDLGIEI
+341 AETFGNAIYESFSVQLKDAVNTAADALGSLTDAFETGGIEGAFNQLGI
-349 YQSFENPLKNVV
+349 
-361 GVVTESIGKI
+361 
-371 TSGLKTGSFE
+371 
-381 GMFDQIGNLAQLGA
+381 LAQQGI
-395 HQLRAQAPAMAKAAS
+395 QTIIAQAPAMTQAA
-410 EMITSFTNGL
+410 
-420 IQGIPSAMSTLTST
+420 
-434 LATLIPL
+434 
-441 IAQVLT
+441 AQ
-447 AAIPQLVSV
+447 
-456 GGTIV
+456 
-461 SSLAQSIMTLLP
+461 
-473 VLTSSAVEMIN
+473 MIN
-484 SLASGLAQGVP
+484 NFASGLAEGVP
-495 NFLSQALPMLTQFTE
+495 NVLAQALPLILQFTE

-516 GLLIDAGLNL
+516 GTLIDAGLNL

-537 LPTLIEY
+537 LPLLIEY
-544 IPQIVTNIAGII
+544 IPQIITNIAGII
-556 NDNAPTILAT
+556 NDNAPKILAT
-566 GVQVITTLA
+566 GVQILATLA
-575 LGLIQALPA
+575 LGIIQALPV

-612 VNGIKN
+612 VNGVKA
-618 GVALLG
+618 GVSLLG

-635 NAFKAINWAGVGQ
+635 NAFRSINWASVGQ

-668 LRSVGTQAMNAFRS
+668 MRSVGTRAMSAFRS

-699 ITGAAS
+699 ITGAAG

-723 SVNWGSVGRQIIN
+723 SVNWGSVGKHIIS
-736 GIINGIKGAASMLL
+736 GIVSGIKGAASALFNAL
-750 NSLKNLAKNA
+750 AGLAKNA
-760 LDAAKSAL
+760 LNAVKNVL

-779 LVGKFIP
+779 MVGKFIP
-786 LGIAAGVDKYSG
+786 LGIAAGVDKYSN
-798 TAAEAVSNMSG
+798 TAANAVASMSS

-820 NGKLKAAVNAQ
+820 NNKLKAAVSAQ
-831 SLNMTAQLSGGNTPA
+831 SLNMTAQLSGKSDKPSEPSG
-846 PGNQNNPAIV
+846 QQIV

-861 PEQKFDEPITLAQR
+861 PEQKFDEPITLSQR
-875 ESMNRRDARRIE
+875 EAMNRRDARRIE